1 MKKYFVTS
9 ALPYANGDLHLG
21 HLVEYIQ
28 TDIWVRFNRLIGNE
42 VVYICADDAHG
53 TPIML
58 KAESEKISPEELI
71 EKTLDRH
78 KNDFDCFFIKFDNF
92 YTTHSKENEQLAT
105 SIYMK
110 LVNENLIEKK
120 TIHQFFD
127 DEKLMFLPDR
137 YITGSCP
144 KCKSSDQYG
153 DSCDKCGATYS
164 PTDLLNPKS
173 VLSGKT
179 PIKKKT
185 DHFFFKLS
193 DKKCTKFLNKWIY
206 ENNRLQEEARN
217 KIKEWLST
225 DINNSSLIDWDI
237 SRDAPYFGFK
247 IPDQTDKYF
256 YVWLDAP
263 IGYLAS
269 TKNWAENNN
278 ISMKDLW
285 DQSSDYEIHH
295 FIGKDIAYFHALFW
309 PALLKS
315 SNIRLPESIN
325 VHGFLTI
332 DGEKMSK
339 SNGTFINADDFAE
352 KYDGELLRYYFAD
365 KFNNTIDD
373 LDFNEDEFIQ
383 KINSDIVGKY
393 LNIAS
398 RVSKFIEKND
408 CNLSVNLDENFIN
421 KNSARINEVIE
432 HYENLNL
439 SKSVKVIMKI
449 ADEVNKYINE
459 NEPWKSSEEKA
470 VEVSTTAINCFRVIS
485 ILLSPVL
492 PTITSRALAVFNEG
506 SNNSFNNIG
515 DYLVDTKI
523 NPYKPLLKRLEKA
536 KINEEIE
543 MENSNLINIKDFAKV
558 ELRVAKIVKAE
569 GIEEA
574 DKLIKLHLDVGNL
587 GERTVFAG
595 IKSAYSPENLNGRH
609 VVLVANLEPRK
620 MKFGVSEGM
629 VLASSDDEGSIY
641 LVSPDEGAKPG
652 QLVK

>member
-1 MKKYFVTS
+1 MKSRKILVTS
-9 ALPYANGDLHLG
+9 ALPYANGSIHIG
-21 HLVEYIQ
+21 HVLESVI
-28 TDIWVRFNRLIGNE
+28 TDIWVRYQNLNGNE
-42 VVYICADDAHG
+42 CLYFCADDTHG
-53 TPIML
+53 TPVML
-58 KAESEKISPEELI
+58 KAKELGIEPEELI
-71 EKTLDRH
+71 KRTREEH
-78 KNDFDCFFIKFDNF
+78 IKSYSRFNINFDNF
-92 YTTHSKENEQLAT
+92 YTTHSDENKKYAEDIYQKCKEG
-105 SIYMK
+105 
-110 LVNENLIEKK
+110 NLIFKK
-120 TIHQFFD
+120 EIEQFYD
-127 DEKLMFLPDR
+127 SEEGLFLSDR
-137 YITGSCP
+137 FIKGTCP
-144 KCKSSDQYG
+144 KCGAEDQYG
-153 DSCDKCGATYS
+153 DGCSVCGTTYT
-164 PTDLLNPKS
+164 PDDLLNPVS
-173 VLSGKT
+173 SLSNSELTKKRT
-179 PIKKKT
+179 EHVFFDLPQMKDFLENYLKDLTLQDPIKN
-185 DHFFFKLS
+185 KL
-193 DKKCTKFLNKWIY
+193 NEWI
-206 ENNRLQEEARN
+206 EDGL
-217 KIKEWLST
+217 KP
-225 DINNSSLIDWDI
+225 WDI
-237 SRDAPYFGFK
+237 SRDKPYFGFE
-247 IPDQTDKYF
+247 IPGEKDKYF

-269 TKNWAENNN
+269 AKNWAENNN
-278 ISMKDLW
+278 MDMKDLW
-285 DQSSDYEIHH
+285 GESSDYEIHH

-352 KYDGELLRYYFAD
+352 NYDGELLRYYFAD
-365 KFNNTIDD
+365 KFNNSIDD

-398 RVSKFIEKND
+398 RVSKFIEKNGN
-408 CNLSVNLDENFIN
+408 NLSANLDVDFIE
-421 KNSARINEVIE
+421 KNLSMIDEVIE
-432 HYENLNL
+432 HYEDLNL
-439 SKSVKVIMKI
+439 SKSVKIIMKM

-470 VEVSTTAINCFRVIS
+470 VEVSSTAINCFRVIS
-485 ILLSPVL
+485 ILLNPVL
-492 PTITSRALAVFNEG
+492 PTITSKALEVFND
-506 SNNSFNNIG
+506 SATNDFNNIK

-543 MENSNLINIKDFAKV
+543 MEDSNLINIKDFAKV

-574 DKLIKLHLDVGNL
+574 DKLIKLHLDVGDL

-595 IKSAYSPENLNGRH
+595 IKSAYDPESLNGRH

-629 VLASSDDEGSIY
+629 VLASSNDEGSIY
-641 LVSPDEGAKPG
+641 LISPDEGAKPG

>member
-1 MKKYFVTS
+1 MKSRKILVTS
-9 ALPYANGDLHLG
+9 ALPYANGSIHIG
-21 HLVEYIQ
+21 HVLESVI
-28 TDIWVRFNRLIGNE
+28 TDIWVRYQNINGNE
-42 VVYICADDAHG
+42 CLYFCADDTHG
-53 TPIML
+53 TPVML
-58 KAESEKISPEELI
+58 KAKELGIDPEELI
-71 EKTLDRH
+71 KRTREEH
-78 KNDFDCFFIKFDNF
+78 IKSYSRFNINFDNF
-92 YTTHSKENEQLAT
+92 YTTHSDENKKYAEDIYQKCKEG
-105 SIYMK
+105 
-110 LVNENLIEKK
+110 NLIFKK
-120 TIHQFFD
+120 EIEQFYD
-127 DEKLMFLPDR
+127 SKEGLFLSDR
-137 YITGSCP
+137 FIKGTCP
-144 KCKSSDQYG
+144 KCGAEDQYG
-153 DSCDKCGATYS
+153 DGCSVCGTTYT
-164 PTDLLNPKS
+164 PDDLVNPVS
-173 VLSGKT
+173 SLSNSELT
-179 PIKKKT
+179 KKKT
-185 DHFFFKLS
+185 EHVFFDLPQMKDFLENYLKDLTLQDPIKNKL
-193 DKKCTKFLNKWIY
+193 NEWI
-206 ENNRLQEEARN
+206 EDGL
-217 KIKEWLST
+217 KP
-225 DINNSSLIDWDI
+225 WDI
-237 SRDAPYFGFK
+237 SRDKPYFGFE
-247 IPDQTDKYF
+247 IPGEKDKYF

-269 TKNWAENNN
+269 AKNWAENNN
-278 ISMKDLW
+278 MDMKDLW
-285 DQSSDYEIHH
+285 GESSDYEIHH

-352 KYDGELLRYYFAD
+352 NYDGELLRYYFAD
-365 KFNNTIDD
+365 KFNNSIDD

-398 RVSKFIEKND
+398 RVSKFIEKNGN
-408 CNLSVNLDENFIN
+408 NLSANLDVDFIE
-421 KNSARINEVIE
+421 KNLSMIDEVIE

-439 SKSVKVIMKI
+439 SKSVKIIMKM

-470 VEVSTTAINCFRVIS
+470 VEVSSTAINCFRVIS
-485 ILLSPVL
+485 ILLNPVL
-492 PTITSRALAVFNEG
+492 PTITSKALEVFND
-506 SNNSFNNIG
+506 NAANDFNNIK

-543 MENSNLINIKDFAKV
+543 MEDSNLINIKDFAKV

-574 DKLIKLHLDVGNL
+574 DKLIKLHLDVGDL

-595 IKSAYSPENLNGRH
+595 IKSAYDPESLNGRH

-629 VLASSDDEGSIY
+629 VLASSNDEGSIY
-641 LVSPDEGAKPG
+641 LISPDEGAKPG

>member
-1 MKKYFVTS
+1 MKSRKILVTS
-9 ALPYANGDLHLG
+9 ALPYANGSIHIG
-21 HLVEYIQ
+21 HVLESVI
-28 TDIWVRFNRLIGNE
+28 TDIWVRYQNINGNE
-42 VVYICADDAHG
+42 CLYFCADDTHG
-53 TPIML
+53 TPVML
-58 KAESEKISPEELI
+58 KAKELGIDPEELI
-71 EKTLDRH
+71 KRTREEH
-78 KNDFDCFFIKFDNF
+78 IKSYSRFNINFDNF
-92 YTTHSKENEQLAT
+92 YTTHSDENKKYAEDIYQKCKEG
-105 SIYMK
+105 
-110 LVNENLIEKK
+110 NLIFKK
-120 TIHQFFD
+120 EIEQFYD
-127 DEKLMFLPDR
+127 SEEGLFLSDR
-137 YITGSCP
+137 FIKGTCP
-144 KCKSSDQYG
+144 KCSAEDQYG
-153 DSCDKCGATYS
+153 DGCSVCGTTYT
-164 PTDLLNPKS
+164 PDDLLNPVS
-173 VLSGKT
+173 SLSNSELTKKRT
-179 PIKKKT
+179 EHVFFDLPQMKDFLENYLKDLTLQDPIKN
-185 DHFFFKLS
+185 KL
-193 DKKCTKFLNKWIY
+193 NEWI
-206 ENNRLQEEARN
+206 EDGL
-217 KIKEWLST
+217 KP
-225 DINNSSLIDWDI
+225 WDI
-237 SRDAPYFGFK
+237 SRDKPYFGFE
-247 IPDQTDKYF
+247 IPGEKDKYF

-269 TKNWAENNN
+269 AKNWAENNN
-278 ISMKDLW
+278 MDMKDLW
-285 DQSSDYEIHH
+285 GESSDYEIHH

-332 DGEKMSK
+332 GGEKMSK

-352 KYDGELLRYYFAD
+352 NYDGELLRYYFAD
-365 KFNNTIDD
+365 KFNNSIDD

-398 RVSKFIEKND
+398 RVSKFIEKNGN
-408 CNLSVNLDENFIN
+408 NLSASLDVDFIEKNLSMID
-421 KNSARINEVIE
+421 EVIE

-439 SKSVKVIMKI
+439 SKSVKIIMKM

-470 VEVSTTAINCFRVIS
+470 VEVSSTAINCFRVIS
-485 ILLSPVL
+485 ILLNPVL
-492 PTITSRALAVFNEG
+492 PTITSKALKVFND
-506 SNNSFNNIG
+506 STTNDFDNMN

-536 KINEEIE
+536 KINEEME
-543 MENSNLINIKDFAKV
+543 MEDSNLINIKDFAKV

-574 DKLIKLHLDVGNL
+574 DKLIKLHLDVGDL

-595 IKSAYSPENLNGRH
+595 IKSAYDPESLNGRH

-629 VLASSDDEGSIY
+629 VLASSNDEGSIY
-641 LVSPDEGAKPG
+641 LISPDEGAKPG

>member
-1 MKKYFVTS
+1 MKSRKILVTS
-9 ALPYANGDLHLG
+9 ALPYANGSIHIG
-21 HLVEYIQ
+21 HVLESVI
-28 TDIWVRFNRLIGNE
+28 TDIWVRYQNINGNE
-42 VVYICADDAHG
+42 CLYFCADDTHG
-53 TPIML
+53 TPVML
-58 KAESEKISPEELI
+58 KAKELGIDPEELI
-71 EKTLDRH
+71 KRTREEH
-78 KNDFDCFFIKFDNF
+78 IKSYSRFNINFDNF
-92 YTTHSKENEQLAT
+92 YTTHSDENKKYAEDIYQKCKEG
-105 SIYMK
+105 
-110 LVNENLIEKK
+110 NLIFKK
-120 TIHQFFD
+120 EIEQFYD
-127 DEKLMFLPDR
+127 SEEGLFLSDR
-137 YITGSCP
+137 FIKGTCP
-144 KCKSSDQYG
+144 KCGAEDQYG
-153 DSCDKCGATYS
+153 DGCSVCGTTYT
-164 PTDLLNPKS
+164 PDDLLNPVS
-173 VLSGKT
+173 SLSNSELTKKRT
-179 PIKKKT
+179 EHVFFDLPQMKDFLENYLKDLTLQDPIKN
-185 DHFFFKLS
+185 KL
-193 DKKCTKFLNKWIY
+193 NEWI
-206 ENNRLQEEARN
+206 EDGL
-217 KIKEWLST
+217 KP
-225 DINNSSLIDWDI
+225 WDI
-237 SRDAPYFGFK
+237 SRDKPYFGFE
-247 IPDQTDKYF
+247 IPGEKDKYF

-269 TKNWAENNN
+269 AKNWAENNN
-278 ISMKDLW
+278 VDMKDLW
-285 DQSSDYEIHH
+285 GESSDYEIHH

-352 KYDGELLRYYFAD
+352 NYDGELLRYYFAD
-365 KFNNTIDD
+365 KFNNSIDD

-398 RVSKFIEKND
+398 RVSKFIEKNGN
-408 CNLSVNLDENFIN
+408 NLSANLDEGFIE
-421 KNSARINEVIE
+421 KNLSMIDEVIE

-439 SKSVKVIMKI
+439 SKSVKIIMKM

-470 VEVSTTAINCFRVIS
+470 VEVSSTAINCFRVFS
-485 ILLSPVL
+485 ILLNPVL
-492 PTITSRALAVFNEG
+492 PTITSKALEVFND
-506 SNNSFNNIG
+506 SATNDFNNIK

-543 MENSNLINIKDFAKV
+543 MEDSNLINIKDFAKV

-574 DKLIKLHLDVGNL
+574 DKLIKLHLDVGDL

-595 IKSAYSPENLNGRH
+595 IKSAYDPESLNGRH

-629 VLASSDDEGSIY
+629 VLASSNDEGSIY
-641 LVSPDEGAKPG
+641 LISPDEGAKPG

>member
-1 MKKYFVTS
+1 MKSRKILVTS
-9 ALPYANGDLHLG
+9 ALPYANGSIHIG
-21 HLVEYIQ
+21 HVLESVI
-28 TDIWVRFNRLIGNE
+28 TDIWVRYQNINGNE
-42 VVYICADDAHG
+42 CLYFCADDTHG
-53 TPIML
+53 TPVML
-58 KAESEKISPEELI
+58 KAKELGIDPEELI
-71 EKTLDRH
+71 KRTREEH
-78 KNDFDCFFIKFDNF
+78 IKSYSRFSINFDNF
-92 YTTHSKENEQLAT
+92 YTTHSDENKKYAEDIYQKCKEG
-105 SIYMK
+105 
-110 LVNENLIEKK
+110 NLIFKK
-120 TIHQFFD
+120 EIEQFYD
-127 DEKLMFLPDR
+127 SEEGLFLSDR
-137 YITGSCP
+137 FIKGTCP
-144 KCKSSDQYG
+144 KCGAEDQYG
-153 DSCDKCGATYS
+153 DGCSVCGTTYT
-164 PTDLLNPKS
+164 PDDLLNPVS
-173 VLSGKT
+173 SLSNSELTKKRT
-179 PIKKKT
+179 EHVFFDLPQMKDFLENYLKDLTLQDPIKN
-185 DHFFFKLS
+185 KL
-193 DKKCTKFLNKWIY
+193 NEWI
-206 ENNRLQEEARN
+206 EDGL
-217 KIKEWLST
+217 KP
-225 DINNSSLIDWDI
+225 WDI
-237 SRDAPYFGFK
+237 SRDKPYFGFE
-247 IPDQTDKYF
+247 IPGEKDKYF

-269 TKNWAENNN
+269 AKNWAENNN
-278 ISMKDLW
+278 MDMKDLW
-285 DQSSDYEIHH
+285 GESSDYEIHH

-352 KYDGELLRYYFAD
+352 NYDGELLRYYFAD
-365 KFNNTIDD
+365 KFNNSIDD

-398 RVSKFIEKND
+398 RVSKFIEKNG
-408 CNLSVNLDENFIN
+408 NSLSANLDEDFIE
-421 KNSARINEVIE
+421 KNLSMIDEVIE

-439 SKSVKVIMKI
+439 SKSIKIIMKM
-449 ADEVNKYINE
+449 ADEVNKYINK

-470 VEVSTTAINCFRVIS
+470 VEVSSTAINCFRVIS
-485 ILLSPVL
+485 ILLNPVL
-492 PTITSRALAVFNEG
+492 PTITSKALEVFND
-506 SNNSFNNIG
+506 SATNDFNNIK

-543 MENSNLINIKDFAKV
+543 MEDSNLINIKDFAKV

-574 DKLIKLHLDVGNL
+574 DKLIKLHLDVGDL

-595 IKSAYSPENLNGRH
+595 IKSAYDPESLNGRH

-629 VLASSDDEGSIY
+629 VLASSNDEGSIY
-641 LVSPDEGAKPG
+641 LISPDEGAKPG

>member
-1 MKKYFVTS
+1 MKSRKILVTS
-9 ALPYANGDLHLG
+9 ALPYANGSIHIG
-21 HLVEYIQ
+21 HVLESVI
-28 TDIWVRFNRLIGNE
+28 TDIWVRYQNINGNE
-42 VVYICADDAHG
+42 CLYFCADDTHG
-53 TPIML
+53 TPVML
-58 KAESEKISPEELI
+58 KAKELGIDPEELI
-71 EKTLDRH
+71 KKTREEH
-78 KNDFDCFFIKFDNF
+78 IKSYSRFNINFDNF
-92 YTTHSKENEQLAT
+92 YTTHSDENKKYAEDIYQKCKEG
-105 SIYMK
+105 
-110 LVNENLIEKK
+110 NLIFKK
-120 TIHQFFD
+120 EIEQFYD
-127 DEKLMFLPDR
+127 SEEGLFLSDR
-137 YITGSCP
+137 FIKGTCP
-144 KCKSSDQYG
+144 KCGAEDQYG
-153 DSCDKCGATYS
+153 DGCSVCGTTYT
-164 PTDLLNPKS
+164 PDDLLNPVS
-173 VLSGKT
+173 SLSNSELTKKRT
-179 PIKKKT
+179 EHVFFDLPQMKDFLENYLKDLTLQDPIKN
-185 DHFFFKLS
+185 KL
-193 DKKCTKFLNKWIY
+193 NEWI
-206 ENNRLQEEARN
+206 EDGL
-217 KIKEWLST
+217 KP
-225 DINNSSLIDWDI
+225 WDI
-237 SRDAPYFGFK
+237 SRDKPYFGFE
-247 IPDQTDKYF
+247 IPGEKDKYF

-269 TKNWAENNN
+269 AKNWAENNN
-278 ISMKDLW
+278 IDMKDLW
-285 DQSSDYEIHH
+285 GESSDYEIHH

-339 SNGTFINADDFAE
+339 SNGSFINADDFAE
-352 KYDGELLRYYFAD
+352 NYDGELLRYYFAD
-365 KFNNTIDD
+365 KFNNSIDD

-398 RVSKFIEKND
+398 RVSKFIEKNGN
-408 CNLSVNLDENFIN
+408 NLSANLDVDFIE
-421 KNSARINEVIE
+421 KNLSMIDEVIE

-439 SKSVKVIMKI
+439 SKSVKIIMKM

-470 VEVSTTAINCFRVIS
+470 VEVSSTAINCFRVIS
-485 ILLSPVL
+485 ILLNPVL
-492 PTITSRALAVFNEG
+492 PTITSKALEVFND
-506 SNNSFNNIG
+506 SATNDFNNIK

-543 MENSNLINIKDFAKV
+543 MEDSNLINIKDFAKV

-574 DKLIKLHLDVGNL
+574 DKLIKLHLDVGDL

-595 IKSAYSPENLNGRH
+595 IKSAYDPESLNGRH

-629 VLASSDDEGSIY
+629 VLASSNDEGSIY
-641 LVSPDEGAKPG
+641 LISPDEGAKPG

>member
-1 MKKYFVTS
+1 MKSRKILVTS
-9 ALPYANGDLHLG
+9 ALPYANGSIHIG
-21 HLVEYIQ
+21 HVLESVI
-28 TDIWVRFNRLIGNE
+28 TDIWVRYQNINGNE
-42 VVYICADDAHG
+42 CLYFCADDTHG
-53 TPIML
+53 TPVML
-58 KAESEKISPEELI
+58 KAKELGIDPEELI
-71 EKTLDRH
+71 KRTREEH
-78 KNDFDCFFIKFDNF
+78 IKSYSRFNINFDNF
-92 YTTHSKENEQLAT
+92 YTTHSDENKKYAEDIYQKCKEG
-105 SIYMK
+105 
-110 LVNENLIEKK
+110 NLIFKK
-120 TIHQFFD
+120 EIEQFYD
-127 DEKLMFLPDR
+127 SEEGLFLSDR
-137 YITGSCP
+137 FIKGTCP
-144 KCKSSDQYG
+144 KCGAEDQYG
-153 DSCDKCGATYS
+153 DGCSVCGTTYT
-164 PTDLLNPKS
+164 PDDLLNPVS
-173 VLSGKT
+173 SLSNSELT
-179 PIKKKT
+179 KKKT
-185 DHFFFKLS
+185 EHVFFDLPQMKDFLENYLKDLTLQDPIKNKL
-193 DKKCTKFLNKWIY
+193 NEWI
-206 ENNRLQEEARN
+206 EDGL
-217 KIKEWLST
+217 KP
-225 DINNSSLIDWDI
+225 WDI
-237 SRDAPYFGFK
+237 SRDKPYFGFE
-247 IPDQTDKYF
+247 IPGEKDKYF

-269 TKNWAENNN
+269 AKNWAENNN
-278 ISMKDLW
+278 MDMKDLW
-285 DQSSDYEIHH
+285 GESSDYEIHH

-352 KYDGELLRYYFAD
+352 NYDGELLRYYFAD
-365 KFNNTIDD
+365 KFNNSIDD

-398 RVSKFIEKND
+398 RVSKFIEKNGN
-408 CNLSVNLDENFIN
+408 NLSANLDVDFIE
-421 KNSARINEVIE
+421 KNLSMIDEVIE

-439 SKSVKVIMKI
+439 SKSVKIIMKM

-470 VEVSTTAINCFRVIS
+470 VEVSSTAINCFRVIS
-485 ILLSPVL
+485 ILLNPVL
-492 PTITSRALAVFNEG
+492 PTITSKALEVFNDSATNDFE
-506 SNNSFNNIG
+506 NMN

-543 MENSNLINIKDFAKV
+543 MEDSNLINIKDFAKV

-574 DKLIKLHLDVGNL
+574 DKLIKLHLDVGDL

-595 IKSAYSPENLNGRH
+595 IKSAYDPESLNGRH

-629 VLASSDDEGSIY
+629 VLASSNDEGSIY
-641 LVSPDEGAKPG
+641 LISPDEGAKPG

>member
-1 MKKYFVTS
+1 MKSRKILVTS
-9 ALPYANGDLHLG
+9 ALPYANGSIHIG
-21 HLVEYIQ
+21 HVLESVI
-28 TDIWVRFNRLIGNE
+28 TDIWVRYQNINGNE
-42 VVYICADDAHG
+42 CLYFCADDTHG
-53 TPIML
+53 TPVML
-58 KAESEKISPEELI
+58 KAKELGIDPEELI
-71 EKTLDRH
+71 KRTREEH
-78 KNDFDCFFIKFDNF
+78 IKSYSRFNINFDNF
-92 YTTHSKENEQLAT
+92 YTTHSDENKKYAEDIYQKCKEG
-105 SIYMK
+105 
-110 LVNENLIEKK
+110 NLIFKK
-120 TIHQFFD
+120 EIEQFYD
-127 DEKLMFLPDR
+127 SEEGLFLSDR
-137 YITGSCP
+137 FIKGTCP
-144 KCKSSDQYG
+144 KCGAEDQYG
-153 DSCDKCGATYS
+153 DGCSVCGTTYT
-164 PTDLLNPKS
+164 PDDLLNPVS
-173 VLSGKT
+173 SLSNSELTKKRT
-179 PIKKKT
+179 EHVFFDLPQMKDFLENYLKDLTLQDPIKN
-185 DHFFFKLS
+185 KL
-193 DKKCTKFLNKWIY
+193 NEWI
-206 ENNRLQEEARN
+206 EDGL
-217 KIKEWLST
+217 KP
-225 DINNSSLIDWDI
+225 WDI
-237 SRDAPYFGFK
+237 SRDKPYFGFE
-247 IPDQTDKYF
+247 IPGEKDKYF

-269 TKNWAENNN
+269 AKNWAENNN
-278 ISMKDLW
+278 MDMKDLW
-285 DQSSDYEIHH
+285 GESSDYEIHH

-352 KYDGELLRYYFAD
+352 NYDGELLRYYFAD
-365 KFNNTIDD
+365 KFNNSIDD

-398 RVSKFIEKND
+398 RVSKFIEKNGN
-408 CNLSVNLDENFIN
+408 NLSANLDVDFID
-421 KNSARINEVIE
+421 KNLSMIDEVIE

-439 SKSVKVIMKI
+439 SKSVKIIMKMT
-449 ADEVNKYINE
+449 DEVNKYINE

-470 VEVSTTAINCFRVIS
+470 VEVSSTAINCFRVIS
-485 ILLSPVL
+485 ILLNPVL
-492 PTITSRALAVFNEG
+492 PTITSKALEVFND
-506 SNNSFNNIG
+506 SATNDFNNIK

-543 MENSNLINIKDFAKV
+543 MEDSNLINIKDFAKV

-574 DKLIKLHLDVGNL
+574 DKLIKLHLDVGDL

-595 IKSAYSPENLNGRH
+595 IKSAYDPESLNGRH

-629 VLASSDDEGSIY
+629 VLASSNDEGSIY
-641 LVSPDEGAKPG
+641 LISPDEGAKPG

>member
-1 MKKYFVTS
+1 MKSRKILVTS
-9 ALPYANGDLHLG
+9 ALPYANGSIHIG
-21 HLVEYIQ
+21 HVLESVI
-28 TDIWVRFNRLIGNE
+28 TDIWVRYQNINGNE
-42 VVYICADDAHG
+42 CLYFCADDTHG
-53 TPIML
+53 TPVML
-58 KAESEKISPEELI
+58 KAKELGIDPEELI
-71 EKTLDRH
+71 KRTREEH
-78 KNDFDCFFIKFDNF
+78 IKSYSRFNINFDNF
-92 YTTHSKENEQLAT
+92 YTTHSDENKKYAEDIYQKCKEG
-105 SIYMK
+105 
-110 LVNENLIEKK
+110 NLIFKK
-120 TIHQFFD
+120 EIEQFYD
-127 DEKLMFLPDR
+127 SEEGLFLSDR
-137 YITGSCP
+137 FIKGSCP
-144 KCKSSDQYG
+144 KCGAEDQYG
-153 DSCDKCGATYS
+153 DGCSVCGTTYT
-164 PTDLLNPKS
+164 PDDLLNPVS
-173 VLSGKT
+173 SLSNSELT
-179 PIKKKT
+179 KKKT
-185 DHFFFKLS
+185 EHVFFDLPQMKDFLENYLKDITLQDPIKNKL
-193 DKKCTKFLNKWIY
+193 NEWIDDG
-206 ENNRLQEEARN
+206 L
-217 KIKEWLST
+217 KP
-225 DINNSSLIDWDI
+225 WDI
-237 SRDAPYFGFK
+237 SRDKPYFGFE
-247 IPDQTDKYF
+247 IPGEKDKYF

-269 TKNWAENNN
+269 AKNWAENNN
-278 ISMKDLW
+278 MDMKDLW
-285 DQSSDYEIHH
+285 GESSDYEIHH

-352 KYDGELLRYYFAD
+352 NYDGELLRYYFAD
-365 KFNNTIDD
+365 KFNNSIDD

-398 RVSKFIEKND
+398 RVSKFIEKNG
-408 CNLSVNLDENFIN
+408 NSLSANLDEDFIE
-421 KNSARINEVIE
+421 KNLSMIDEVIE

-439 SKSVKVIMKI
+439 SKSVKIIMKM

-470 VEVSTTAINCFRVIS
+470 VEVSSTAINCFRVIS
-485 ILLSPVL
+485 ILLNPVL
-492 PTITSRALAVFNEG
+492 PTITSKALEVFND
-506 SNNSFNNIG
+506 SATNDFNNIK

-543 MENSNLINIKDFAKV
+543 MEDSNLINIKDFAKV

-574 DKLIKLHLDVGNL
+574 DKLIKLHLDVGDL

-595 IKSAYSPENLNGRH
+595 IKSAYDPESLNGRH

-629 VLASSDDEGSIY
+629 VLASSNDEGSIY
-641 LVSPDEGAKPG
+641 LISPDEGAKPG

>member
-1 MKKYFVTS
+1 MKSRKILVTS
-9 ALPYANGDLHLG
+9 ALPYANGSIHIG
-21 HLVEYIQ
+21 HVLESVI
-28 TDIWVRFNRLIGNE
+28 TDIWVRYQNINGNE
-42 VVYICADDAHG
+42 CLYFCADDTHG
-53 TPIML
+53 TPVML
-58 KAESEKISPEELI
+58 KAKELGIDPEELI
-71 EKTLDRH
+71 KRTREEH
-78 KNDFDCFFIKFDNF
+78 IKSYSRFNINFDNF
-92 YTTHSKENEQLAT
+92 YTTHSDENKKYAEDIYQKCKEG
-105 SIYMK
+105 
-110 LVNENLIEKK
+110 NLIFKK
-120 TIHQFFD
+120 EIEQFYD
-127 DEKLMFLPDR
+127 SEEGLFLSDR
-137 YITGSCP
+137 FIKGTCP
-144 KCKSSDQYG
+144 KCGAEDQYG
-153 DSCDKCGATYS
+153 DGCSVCGTTYT
-164 PTDLLNPKS
+164 PDDLLNPVS
-173 VLSGKT
+173 SLSNSELT
-179 PIKKKT
+179 KKKT
-185 DHFFFKLS
+185 EHVFFDLPQMKDFLENYLKDLTLQDPIKNKL
-193 DKKCTKFLNKWIY
+193 NEWI
-206 ENNRLQEEARN
+206 EDGL
-217 KIKEWLST
+217 KP
-225 DINNSSLIDWDI
+225 WDI
-237 SRDAPYFGFK
+237 SRDKPYFGFE
-247 IPDQTDKYF
+247 IPEEKDKYF

-269 TKNWAENNN
+269 AKNWAENNN
-278 ISMKDLW
+278 MDMKDLW
-285 DQSSDYEIHH
+285 GESSDYEIHH

-352 KYDGELLRYYFAD
+352 NYDGELLRYYFAD
-365 KFNNTIDD
+365 KFNNSIDD

-398 RVSKFIEKND
+398 RVSKFIEKNGN
-408 CNLSVNLDENFIN
+408 NLSANLDVDFIE
-421 KNSARINEVIE
+421 KNLSMIDEVIE

-439 SKSVKVIMKI
+439 SKSVKIIMKM

-470 VEVSTTAINCFRVIS
+470 VEVSSTAINCFRVIS
-485 ILLSPVL
+485 ILLNPVL
-492 PTITSRALAVFNEG
+492 PTITSKALEVFND
-506 SNNSFNNIG
+506 SATNDFNNIK

-543 MENSNLINIKDFAKV
+543 MEDSNLINIKDFAKV
-558 ELRVAKIVKAE
+558 ELRIAKIVKAE

-574 DKLIKLHLDVGNL
+574 DKLIKLHLDVGDL

-595 IKSAYSPENLNGRH
+595 IKSAYDPESLNGRH

-629 VLASSDDEGSIY
+629 VLASSNDEGSIY
-641 LVSPDEGAKPG
+641 LISPDEGAKPG

>member
-1 MKKYFVTS
+1 MKSRKILVTS
-9 ALPYANGDLHLG
+9 ALPYANGSIHIG
-21 HLVEYIQ
+21 HVLESVI
-28 TDIWVRFNRLIGNE
+28 TDIWVRYQNINGNE
-42 VVYICADDAHG
+42 CLYFCADDTHG
-53 TPIML
+53 TPVML
-58 KAESEKISPEELI
+58 KAKELGIDPEELI
-71 EKTLDRH
+71 KRTREEH
-78 KNDFDCFFIKFDNF
+78 IKSYSRFNINFDNF
-92 YTTHSKENEQLAT
+92 YTTHSDENKKYAEDIYQKCKEG
-105 SIYMK
+105 
-110 LVNENLIEKK
+110 NLIFKK
-120 TIHQFFD
+120 EIEQFYD
-127 DEKLMFLPDR
+127 SEEGLFLSDR
-137 YITGSCP
+137 FIKGTCP
-144 KCKSSDQYG
+144 KCGAEDQYG
-153 DSCDKCGATYS
+153 DGCSVCGTTYT
-164 PTDLLNPKS
+164 PDDLLNPIS
-173 VLSGKT
+173 SLSNSELTKKRT
-179 PIKKKT
+179 EHVFFDLPQMKDFLENYLKDLTLQDPIKN
-185 DHFFFKLS
+185 KL
-193 DKKCTKFLNKWIY
+193 NEWI
-206 ENNRLQEEARN
+206 EDGL
-217 KIKEWLST
+217 KP
-225 DINNSSLIDWDI
+225 WDI
-237 SRDAPYFGFK
+237 SRDKPYFGFE
-247 IPDQTDKYF
+247 IPGEKDKYF

-269 TKNWAENNN
+269 AKNWAENNN
-278 ISMKDLW
+278 MDMKDLW
-285 DQSSDYEIHH
+285 GESSDYEIHH

-352 KYDGELLRYYFAD
+352 NYDGELLRYYFAD
-365 KFNNTIDD
+365 KFNNSIDD

-398 RVSKFIEKND
+398 RVSKFIEKNGN
-408 CNLSVNLDENFIN
+408 NLSSNLDVDFIE
-421 KNSARINEVIE
+421 KNLSMIDEVIE

-439 SKSVKVIMKI
+439 SKSVKIIMKM

-470 VEVSTTAINCFRVIS
+470 VEVSSTAINCFRVIS
-485 ILLSPVL
+485 ILLNPVL
-492 PTITSRALAVFNEG
+492 PTITSKALEVFND
-506 SNNSFNNIG
+506 SATNDFNNIK

-543 MENSNLINIKDFAKV
+543 MEDSNLINIKDFAKV

-574 DKLIKLHLDVGNL
+574 DKLIKLHLDVGDL

-595 IKSAYSPENLNGRH
+595 IKSAYDPESLNGRH

-629 VLASSDDEGSIY
+629 VLASSNDEGSIY
-641 LVSPDEGAKPG
+641 LISPDEGAKPG

>member
-1 MKKYFVTS
+1 MKSRKILVTS
-9 ALPYANGDLHLG
+9 ALPYANGSIHIG
-21 HLVEYIQ
+21 HVLESVI
-28 TDIWVRFNRLIGNE
+28 TDIWVRYQNLNGNE
-42 VVYICADDAHG
+42 CLYFCADDTHG
-53 TPIML
+53 TPVML
-58 KAESEKISPEELI
+58 KAKELGIEPEELI
-71 EKTLDRH
+71 KRTREEHIRSYSKF
-78 KNDFDCFFIKFDNF
+78 NINFDNF
-92 YTTHSKENEQLAT
+92 YTTHSDENKKYAEDIYQKCKEG
-105 SIYMK
+105 
-110 LVNENLIEKK
+110 NLIFKK
-120 TIHQFFD
+120 EIEQFYD
-127 DEKLMFLPDR
+127 SEEGLFLSDR
-137 YITGSCP
+137 FIKGTCP
-144 KCKSSDQYG
+144 KCGAEDQYG
-153 DSCDKCGATYS
+153 DGCSVCGTTYT
-164 PTDLLNPKS
+164 PDDLLNPVS
-173 VLSGKT
+173 SLSNSELTKKRT
-179 PIKKKT
+179 EHVFFDLPQMKDFLENYLKDLTLQDPIKN
-185 DHFFFKLS
+185 KL
-193 DKKCTKFLNKWIY
+193 NEWI
-206 ENNRLQEEARN
+206 EDGL
-217 KIKEWLST
+217 KP
-225 DINNSSLIDWDI
+225 WDI
-237 SRDAPYFGFK
+237 SRDKPYFGFE
-247 IPDQTDKYF
+247 IPGEKDKYF

-269 TKNWAENNN
+269 AKNWAENNN
-278 ISMKDLW
+278 MDMKDLW
-285 DQSSDYEIHH
+285 GESSDYEIHH

-332 DGEKMSK
+332 GGEKMSK

-352 KYDGELLRYYFAD
+352 NYDGELLRYYFAD
-365 KFNNTIDD
+365 KFNNSIDD

-398 RVSKFIEKND
+398 RVSKFIEKNGN
-408 CNLSVNLDENFIN
+408 NLSANLDVDFIE
-421 KNSARINEVIE
+421 KNLSMIDEVIE

-439 SKSVKVIMKI
+439 SKSVKIIMKM

-470 VEVSTTAINCFRVIS
+470 VEVSSTAINCFRVIS
-485 ILLSPVL
+485 ILLNPVL
-492 PTITSRALAVFNEG
+492 PTITSKALEVFND
-506 SNNSFNNIG
+506 SATNDFNNIK

-543 MENSNLINIKDFAKV
+543 MEDSNLINIKDFAKV

-574 DKLIKLHLDVGNL
+574 DKLIKLHLDVGDL

-595 IKSAYSPENLNGRH
+595 IKSAYDPESLNGRH

-629 VLASSDDEGSIY
+629 VLASSNDEGSIY
-641 LVSPDEGAKPG
+641 LISPDEGAKPG

>member
-1 MKKYFVTS
+1 MKSRKILVTS
-9 ALPYANGDLHLG
+9 ALPYANGSIHIG
-21 HLVEYIQ
+21 HVLESVI
-28 TDIWVRFNRLIGNE
+28 TDIWVRYQNINDNE
-42 VVYICADDAHG
+42 CLYFCADDTHG
-53 TPIML
+53 TPVML
-58 KAESEKISPEELI
+58 KAKELGIDPEELI
-71 EKTLDRH
+71 KRTREEH
-78 KNDFDCFFIKFDNF
+78 IKSYSRFNINFDNF
-92 YTTHSKENEQLAT
+92 YTTHSDENKKYAEDIYQKCKEG
-105 SIYMK
+105 
-110 LVNENLIEKK
+110 NLIFKK
-120 TIHQFFD
+120 EIEQFYD
-127 DEKLMFLPDR
+127 SEEGLFLSDR
-137 YITGSCP
+137 FIKGTCP
-144 KCKSSDQYG
+144 KCGAEDQYG
-153 DSCDKCGATYS
+153 DGCSVCGTTYT
-164 PTDLLNPKS
+164 PDDLLNPVS
-173 VLSGKT
+173 SLSNSELTKKRT
-179 PIKKKT
+179 EHVFFDLPQMKDFLENYLKDLTLQDPIKN
-185 DHFFFKLS
+185 KL
-193 DKKCTKFLNKWIY
+193 NEWI
-206 ENNRLQEEARN
+206 EDGL
-217 KIKEWLST
+217 KP
-225 DINNSSLIDWDI
+225 WDI
-237 SRDAPYFGFK
+237 SRDKPYFGFE
-247 IPDQTDKYF
+247 IPGEKDKYF

-269 TKNWAENNN
+269 AKNWAENNN
-278 ISMKDLW
+278 MDMKDLW
-285 DQSSDYEIHH
+285 GESSDYEIHH

-352 KYDGELLRYYFAD
+352 NYDGELLRYYFAD
-365 KFNNTIDD
+365 KFNNSIDD

-398 RVSKFIEKND
+398 RVSKFIEKNGN
-408 CNLSVNLDENFIN
+408 NLSANLDVDFIE
-421 KNSARINEVIE
+421 KNLSMIDEVIE

-439 SKSVKVIMKI
+439 SKSVKIIMKM

-470 VEVSTTAINCFRVIS
+470 VEVSSTAINCFRVIS
-485 ILLSPVL
+485 ILLNPVL
-492 PTITSRALAVFNEG
+492 PTITSKALEVFND
-506 SNNSFNNIG
+506 SATNDFNNIK

-543 MENSNLINIKDFAKV
+543 MEDSNLINIKDFAKV

-574 DKLIKLHLDVGNL
+574 DKLIKLHLDVGDL

-595 IKSAYSPENLNGRH
+595 IKSAYDPESLNGRH

-629 VLASSDDEGSIY
+629 VLASSNDEGSIY
-641 LVSPDEGAKPG
+641 LISPDEGAKPG

>member
-1 MKKYFVTS
+1 MKSRKILVTS
-9 ALPYANGDLHLG
+9 ALPYANGSIHIG
-21 HLVEYIQ
+21 HVLESVI
-28 TDIWVRFNRLIGNE
+28 TDIWVRYQNINGNE
-42 VVYICADDAHG
+42 CLYFCADDTHG
-53 TPIML
+53 TPVML
-58 KAESEKISPEELI
+58 KAKELGIDPEELI
-71 EKTLDRH
+71 KRTREEH
-78 KNDFDCFFIKFDNF
+78 IKSYSRFNINFDNF
-92 YTTHSKENEQLAT
+92 YTTHSDENKKYAEDIYQKCKEG
-105 SIYMK
+105 
-110 LVNENLIEKK
+110 NLIFKK
-120 TIHQFFD
+120 EIEQFYD
-127 DEKLMFLPDR
+127 SEEGLFLSDR
-137 YITGSCP
+137 FIKGTCP
-144 KCKSSDQYG
+144 KCGAEDQYG
-153 DSCDKCGATYS
+153 DGCSVCGTTYT
-164 PTDLLNPKS
+164 PDDLLNPVS
-173 VLSGKT
+173 SLSNSELTKKRT
-179 PIKKKT
+179 EHVFFDLPQMKDFLENYLKDLTLQDPIKN
-185 DHFFFKLS
+185 KL
-193 DKKCTKFLNKWIY
+193 NEWI
-206 ENNRLQEEARN
+206 EDGL
-217 KIKEWLST
+217 KP
-225 DINNSSLIDWDI
+225 WDI
-237 SRDAPYFGFK
+237 SRDKPYFGFE
-247 IPDQTDKYF
+247 IPGEKDKYF

-269 TKNWAENNN
+269 AKNWAENNN
-278 ISMKDLW
+278 MDMKDLW
-285 DQSSDYEIHH
+285 GESSDYEIHH

-352 KYDGELLRYYFAD
+352 NYDGELLRYYFAD
-365 KFNNTIDD
+365 KFNNSIDD

-398 RVSKFIEKND
+398 RVSKFIEKNGD
-408 CNLSVNLDENFIN
+408 NLSANLDVDFIE
-421 KNSARINEVIE
+421 KNLSMIDEVIE

-439 SKSVKVIMKI
+439 SKSVKIIMKM

-470 VEVSTTAINCFRVIS
+470 LEVSSTAINCFRVIS
-485 ILLSPVL
+485 ILLNPVL
-492 PTITSRALAVFNEG
+492 PTITSKALELFND
-506 SNNSFNNIG
+506 SATNDFNNIK

-543 MENSNLINIKDFAKV
+543 MEDSNLINIKDFAKV

-574 DKLIKLHLDVGNL
+574 DKLIKLHLDVGDL

-595 IKSAYSPENLNGRH
+595 IKSAYDPESLNGRH

-629 VLASSDDEGSIY
+629 VLASSNDEGSIY
-641 LVSPDEGAKPG
+641 LISPDEGAKPG

>member
-1 MKKYFVTS
+1 MKSRKILVTS
-9 ALPYANGDLHLG
+9 ALPYANGSIHIG
-21 HLVEYIQ
+21 HVLESVI
-28 TDIWVRFNRLIGNE
+28 TDIWVRYQNINGNE
-42 VVYICADDAHG
+42 CLYFCADDTHG
-53 TPIML
+53 TPVML
-58 KAESEKISPEELI
+58 KAKELGIDPEELI
-71 EKTLDRH
+71 KRTREEH
-78 KNDFDCFFIKFDNF
+78 IKSYSRFNINFDNF
-92 YTTHSKENEQLAT
+92 YTTHSDENKKYAEDIYQKCKEG
-105 SIYMK
+105 
-110 LVNENLIEKK
+110 NLIFKK
-120 TIHQFFD
+120 EIEQFYD
-127 DEKLMFLPDR
+127 SEEGLFLSDR
-137 YITGSCP
+137 FIKGTCP
-144 KCKSSDQYG
+144 KCGAEDQYG
-153 DSCDKCGATYS
+153 DGCSVCGTTYT
-164 PTDLLNPKS
+164 PDDLLNPVS
-173 VLSGKT
+173 SLSNSELTKKRT
-179 PIKKKT
+179 EHVFFDLPQMKDFLENYLKDLTLQDPIKN
-185 DHFFFKLS
+185 KL
-193 DKKCTKFLNKWIY
+193 NEWI
-206 ENNRLQEEARN
+206 EDGL
-217 KIKEWLST
+217 KP
-225 DINNSSLIDWDI
+225 WDI
-237 SRDAPYFGFK
+237 SRDKPYFGFE
-247 IPDQTDKYF
+247 IPGEKDKYF

-269 TKNWAENNN
+269 AKNWAENNN
-278 ISMKDLW
+278 MDMKDLW
-285 DQSSDYEIHH
+285 GESSDYEIHH

-352 KYDGELLRYYFAD
+352 NYDGELLRYYFAD
-365 KFNNTIDD
+365 KFNNSIDD

-398 RVSKFIEKND
+398 RVSKFIEKNGN
-408 CNLSVNLDENFIN
+408 NLSANLDVDFIE
-421 KNSARINEVIE
+421 KNLSMIDEVIE
-432 HYENLNL
+432 YYENLNL
-439 SKSVKVIMKI
+439 SKSVKIIMKM

-492 PTITSRALAVFNEG
+492 PSITSKALNMFNES
-506 SNNSFNNIG
+506 SNYDFNNIR
-515 DYLVDTKI
+515 DNLVNTRI

-543 MENSNLINIKDFAKV
+543 MEDSNLINIKDFAKV

-574 DKLIKLHLDVGNL
+574 DKLIKLHLDVGDL

-595 IKSAYSPENLNGRH
+595 IKSAYDPESLNGRH

-629 VLASSDDEGSIY
+629 VLASSNDEGSIY
-641 LVSPDEGAKPG
+641 LISPDEGAKPG

>member
-1 MKKYFVTS
+1 MKSRKILVTS
-9 ALPYANGDLHLG
+9 ALPYANGSIHIG
-21 HLVEYIQ
+21 HVLESVI
-28 TDIWVRFNRLIGNE
+28 TDIWVRYQNINGNE
-42 VVYICADDAHG
+42 CLYFCADDTHG
-53 TPIML
+53 TPVML
-58 KAESEKISPEELI
+58 KAKELGIDPEELI
-71 EKTLDRH
+71 KRTREEH
-78 KNDFDCFFIKFDNF
+78 IKSYSRFNINFDNF
-92 YTTHSKENEQLAT
+92 YTTHSDENKKYAEDIYQKCKEG
-105 SIYMK
+105 
-110 LVNENLIEKK
+110 NLIFKK
-120 TIHQFFD
+120 EIEQFYD
-127 DEKLMFLPDR
+127 SEEGLFLSDR
-137 YITGSCP
+137 FIKGTCP
-144 KCKSSDQYG
+144 KCGAEDQYG
-153 DSCDKCGATYS
+153 DGCSVCGTTYT
-164 PTDLLNPKS
+164 PDDLLNPVS
-173 VLSGKT
+173 SLSNSELTKKRT
-179 PIKKKT
+179 EHVFFDLPQMKDFLENYLKDLTLQDPIKN
-185 DHFFFKLS
+185 KL
-193 DKKCTKFLNKWIY
+193 NEWI
-206 ENNRLQEEARN
+206 EDGL
-217 KIKEWLST
+217 KP
-225 DINNSSLIDWDI
+225 WDI
-237 SRDAPYFGFK
+237 SRDKPYFGFE
-247 IPDQTDKYF
+247 IPGEKDKYF

-269 TKNWAENNN
+269 AKNWAENNN
-278 ISMKDLW
+278 MDMKDLW
-285 DQSSDYEIHH
+285 GESSDYEIHH

-352 KYDGELLRYYFAD
+352 NYDGELLRYYFAD
-365 KFNNTIDD
+365 KFNNSIDD

-398 RVSKFIEKND
+398 RVSKFIEKNGN
-408 CNLSVNLDENFIN
+408 NLSANLDVDFIE
-421 KNSARINEVIE
+421 KNLSMIDEVIE

-439 SKSVKVIMKI
+439 SKSIKIIMKM

-470 VEVSTTAINCFRVIS
+470 VEVSSTAINCFRVIS
-485 ILLSPVL
+485 ILLNPVL
-492 PTITSRALAVFNEG
+492 PTITSKALEVFND
-506 SNNSFNNIG
+506 SATNDFNNIK

-543 MENSNLINIKDFAKV
+543 MEDSNLINIKDFAKI

-574 DKLIKLHLDVGNL
+574 DKLIKLHLDVGDL

-595 IKSAYSPENLNGRH
+595 IKSAYDPESLNGRH

-629 VLASSDDEGSIY
+629 VLASSNDEGSIY
-641 LVSPDEGAKPG
+641 LISPDEGAKPG

>member
-1 MKKYFVTS
+1 MKSRKILVTS
-9 ALPYANGDLHLG
+9 ALPYANGSIHIG
-21 HLVEYIQ
+21 HVLESVI
-28 TDIWVRFNRLIGNE
+28 TDIWVRYQNINGNE
-42 VVYICADDAHG
+42 CLYFCADDTHG
-53 TPIML
+53 TPVML
-58 KAESEKISPEELI
+58 KAKELGIDPEELI
-71 EKTLDRH
+71 KRTREEH
-78 KNDFDCFFIKFDNF
+78 IKSYSRFNINFDNF
-92 YTTHSKENEQLAT
+92 YTTHSDENKKYAEEIYEKCKEG
-105 SIYMK
+105 
-110 LVNENLIEKK
+110 NLIFKK
-120 TIHQFFD
+120 EIEQFYD
-127 DEKLMFLPDR
+127 SEEGLFLSDR
-137 YITGSCP
+137 FIKGTCP
-144 KCKSSDQYG
+144 KCGAEDQYG
-153 DSCDKCGATYS
+153 DGCSVCGTTYT
-164 PTDLLNPKS
+164 PDDLLNPVS
-173 VLSGKT
+173 SLSNSELTKKRT
-179 PIKKKT
+179 EHVFFDLPQMKDFLENYLKNLTLQDPIKN
-185 DHFFFKLS
+185 KL
-193 DKKCTKFLNKWIY
+193 NEWI
-206 ENNRLQEEARN
+206 EDGL
-217 KIKEWLST
+217 KP
-225 DINNSSLIDWDI
+225 WDI
-237 SRDAPYFGFK
+237 SRDKPYFGFE
-247 IPDQTDKYF
+247 IPGEKDKYF

-269 TKNWAENNN
+269 AKNWAENNN
-278 ISMKDLW
+278 MDMKDLW
-285 DQSSDYEIHH
+285 GESSDYEIHH

-352 KYDGELLRYYFAD
+352 NYDGELLRYYFAD
-365 KFNNTIDD
+365 KFNNSIDD

-398 RVSKFIEKND
+398 RVSKFIEKNGN
-408 CNLSVNLDENFIN
+408 NLSANLDVDFIE
-421 KNSARINEVIE
+421 KNLSMIDEVIE

-439 SKSVKVIMKI
+439 SKSVKIIMKM

-470 VEVSTTAINCFRVIS
+470 VEVSSTAINCFRVIS
-485 ILLSPVL
+485 ILLNPVL
-492 PTITSRALAVFNEG
+492 PTITSKALEVFND
-506 SNNSFNNIG
+506 SATNDFNNIK

-543 MENSNLINIKDFAKV
+543 MEDSNLINIKDFAKV

-574 DKLIKLHLDVGNL
+574 DKLIKLHLDVGDL

-595 IKSAYSPENLNGRH
+595 IKSAYDPESLNGRH

-629 VLASSDDEGSIY
+629 VLASSNDEGSIY
-641 LVSPDEGAKPG
+641 LISPDEGAKPG

>member
-1 MKKYFVTS
+1 MKSRKILVTS
-9 ALPYANGDLHLG
+9 ALPYANGSIHIG
-21 HLVEYIQ
+21 HVLESVI
-28 TDIWVRFNRLIGNE
+28 TDIWVRYQNINGNE
-42 VVYICADDAHG
+42 CLYFCADDTHG
-53 TPIML
+53 TPVML
-58 KAESEKISPEELI
+58 KAKELGIDPEELI
-71 EKTLDRH
+71 KRTREEH
-78 KNDFDCFFIKFDNF
+78 IKSYSRFNINFDNF
-92 YTTHSKENEQLAT
+92 YTTHSDENKKYAEDIYQKCKEG
-105 SIYMK
+105 
-110 LVNENLIEKK
+110 NLIFKK
-120 TIHQFFD
+120 EIEQFYD
-127 DEKLMFLPDR
+127 SEEGLFLSDR
-137 YITGSCP
+137 FIKGTCP
-144 KCKSSDQYG
+144 KCGAEDQYG
-153 DSCDKCGATYS
+153 DGCSVCGTTYT
-164 PTDLLNPKS
+164 PDDLLNPVS
-173 VLSGKT
+173 SLSNSELT
-179 PIKKKT
+179 KKKT
-185 DHFFFKLS
+185 EHVFFDLPQMKDFLENYLKDLTLQDPIKNKL
-193 DKKCTKFLNKWIY
+193 NEWI
-206 ENNRLQEEARN
+206 EDGL
-217 KIKEWLST
+217 KP
-225 DINNSSLIDWDI
+225 WDI
-237 SRDAPYFGFK
+237 SRDKPYFGFE
-247 IPDQTDKYF
+247 IPGEKDKYF

-269 TKNWAENNN
+269 AKNWAENNN
-278 ISMKDLW
+278 MDMKDLW
-285 DQSSDYEIHH
+285 GESSDYEIHH

-352 KYDGELLRYYFAD
+352 NYDGELLRYYFAD
-365 KFNNTIDD
+365 KFNNSIDD

-398 RVSKFIEKND
+398 RVSKFIEKNGN
-408 CNLSVNLDENFIN
+408 NLSANLDEDFIE
-421 KNSARINEVIE
+421 KNLSMIDEVIE

-439 SKSVKVIMKI
+439 SKSVKIIMKM

-470 VEVSTTAINCFRVIS
+470 VEVSSTAINCFRVIS
-485 ILLSPVL
+485 ILLNPVL
-492 PTITSRALAVFNEG
+492 PTITSKALEVFND
-506 SNNSFNNIG
+506 SATNDFNNIK

-543 MENSNLINIKDFAKV
+543 MEDSNLINIKDFAKV

-574 DKLIKLHLDVGNL
+574 DKLIKLHLDVGDL

-595 IKSAYSPENLNGRH
+595 IKSAYDPESLNGRH

-629 VLASSDDEGSIY
+629 VLASSNDEGSIY
-641 LVSPDEGAKPG
+641 LISPDEGAKPG

>member
-1 MKKYFVTS
+1 MKSRKILVTS
-9 ALPYANGDLHLG
+9 ALPYANGSIHIG
-21 HLVEYIQ
+21 HVLESVI
-28 TDIWVRFNRLIGNE
+28 TDIWVRYQNINGNE
-42 VVYICADDAHG
+42 CLYFCADDTHG
-53 TPIML
+53 TPVML
-58 KAESEKISPEELI
+58 KAKELGIDPEELI
-71 EKTLDRH
+71 KRTREEH
-78 KNDFDCFFIKFDNF
+78 IKSYSRFNINFDNF
-92 YTTHSKENEQLAT
+92 YTTHSDENKKYAEDIYQKCKEG
-105 SIYMK
+105 
-110 LVNENLIEKK
+110 NLIFKK
-120 TIHQFFD
+120 EIEQFYD
-127 DEKLMFLPDR
+127 SEEGLFLSDR
-137 YITGSCP
+137 FIKGTCP
-144 KCKSSDQYG
+144 KCGAEDQYG
-153 DSCDKCGATYS
+153 DGCSVCGTTYT
-164 PTDLLNPKS
+164 PDDLLNPVS
-173 VLSGKT
+173 SLSNSELTKKRT
-179 PIKKKT
+179 EHVFFDLPQMKDFLENYLKDLTLQDPIKN
-185 DHFFFKLS
+185 KL
-193 DKKCTKFLNKWIY
+193 NEWI
-206 ENNRLQEEARN
+206 EDGL
-217 KIKEWLST
+217 KP
-225 DINNSSLIDWDI
+225 WDI
-237 SRDAPYFGFK
+237 SRDKPYFGFE
-247 IPDQTDKYF
+247 IPGEKDKYF

-269 TKNWAENNN
+269 AKNWAENNN
-278 ISMKDLW
+278 MDMKDLW
-285 DQSSDYEIHH
+285 GESSDYEIHH

-352 KYDGELLRYYFAD
+352 NYDGELLRYYFAD
-365 KFNNTIDD
+365 KFNNSIDD

-398 RVSKFIEKND
+398 RVSKFIEKNGN
-408 CNLSVNLDENFIN
+408 NLSANLDVDFIE
-421 KNSARINEVIE
+421 KNLSMIDEVIE

-439 SKSVKVIMKI
+439 SKSVKIIMKM

-470 VEVSTTAINCFRVIS
+470 VEVSSTAINCFRVIS
-485 ILLSPVL
+485 ILLNPVL
-492 PTITSRALAVFNEG
+492 PTITSKALEVFND
-506 SNNSFNNIG
+506 SATNDFNNIK

-543 MENSNLINIKDFAKV
+543 MEDSNLINIKDFAKV
-558 ELRVAKIVKAE
+558 ELRIAKIVKAE
-569 GIEEA
+569 AIEEA
-574 DKLIKLHLDVGNL
+574 DKLIKLHLDVGDF

-595 IKSAYSPENLNGRH
+595 IKSAYDPESLNGRH

-629 VLASSDDEGSIY
+629 VLASSNDEGSIY
-641 LVSPDEGAKPG
+641 LISPDEGAKPG

>member
-1 MKKYFVTS
+1 MKSRKILVTS
-9 ALPYANGDLHLG
+9 ALPYANGSIHIG
-21 HLVEYIQ
+21 HVLESVI
-28 TDIWVRFNRLIGNE
+28 TDIWVRYQNINGNE
-42 VVYICADDAHG
+42 CLYFCADDTHG
-53 TPIML
+53 TPVML
-58 KAESEKISPEELI
+58 KAKELGIDPEELI
-71 EKTLDRH
+71 KRTKEEH
-78 KNDFDCFFIKFDNF
+78 IKSYSKFNINFDNF
-92 YTTHSKENEQLAT
+92 YTTHSDENKKYAEEIYEKCKEG
-105 SIYMK
+105 
-110 LVNENLIEKK
+110 NLIFKK
-120 TIHQFFD
+120 EIEQFYD
-127 DEKLMFLPDR
+127 SEEGLFLSDR
-137 YITGSCP
+137 FIKGTCP
-144 KCKSSDQYG
+144 KCGAEDQYG
-153 DSCDKCGATYS
+153 DGCSVCGTTYT
-164 PTDLLNPKS
+164 PDDLLNPVS
-173 VLSGKT
+173 SLSNSELTKKRT
-179 PIKKKT
+179 EHVFFDLPQMKDFLENYLKDLTLQDPIKN
-185 DHFFFKLS
+185 KL
-193 DKKCTKFLNKWIY
+193 NEWI
-206 ENNRLQEEARN
+206 EDGL
-217 KIKEWLST
+217 KP
-225 DINNSSLIDWDI
+225 WDI
-237 SRDAPYFGFK
+237 SRDKPYFGFE
-247 IPDQTDKYF
+247 IPGEKDKYF

-269 TKNWAENNN
+269 AKNWAENNN
-278 ISMKDLW
+278 VEIKDLW
-285 DQSSDYEIHH
+285 GESSDYEIHH

-352 KYDGELLRYYFAD
+352 NYDGELLRYYFAD
-365 KFNNTIDD
+365 KFNNSIDD

-398 RVSKFIEKND
+398 RVSKFIEKNGN
-408 CNLSVNLDENFIN
+408 NLSSNLDVDFIE
-421 KNSARINEVIE
+421 KNLSMIDEVIE

-439 SKSVKVIMKI
+439 SKSVKIIMKM

-470 VEVSTTAINCFRVIS
+470 VEVSSTAINCFRVIS
-485 ILLSPVL
+485 ILLNPVL
-492 PTITSRALAVFNEG
+492 PTITSKALKVFND
-506 SNNSFNNIG
+506 SATNDFDNMN

-543 MENSNLINIKDFAKV
+543 MEDSNLINIKDFAKV

-574 DKLIKLHLDVGNL
+574 DKLIKLHLDVGDL
-587 GERTVFAG
+587 GERNVFAG
-595 IKSAYSPENLNGRH
+595 IKSAYDPESLNGRH

-629 VLASSDDEGSIY
+629 VLASSNDEGSIY
-641 LVSPDEGAKPG
+641 LISPDEGAKPG

>member
-1 MKKYFVTS
+1 MKSRKILVTS
-9 ALPYANGDLHLG
+9 ALPYANGSIHIG
-21 HLVEYIQ
+21 HVLESVI
-28 TDIWVRFNRLIGNE
+28 TDIWVRYQNLNGNE
-42 VVYICADDAHG
+42 CLYFCADDTHG
-53 TPIML
+53 TPVML
-58 KAESEKISPEELI
+58 KAKELGIESEELI
-71 EKTLDRH
+71 KRTREEHINSYSKF
-78 KNDFDCFFIKFDNF
+78 NINFDNF
-92 YTTHSKENEQLAT
+92 YTTHSDENKKYAEDIYQKCKEG
-105 SIYMK
+105 
-110 LVNENLIEKK
+110 NLIFKK
-120 TIHQFFD
+120 EIEQFYD
-127 DEKLMFLPDR
+127 SEEGLFLSDR
-137 YITGSCP
+137 FIKGTCP
-144 KCKSSDQYG
+144 KCAAEDQYG
-153 DSCDKCGATYS
+153 DGCSVCGTTYS
-164 PTDLLNPKS
+164 PDDLVNPVS
-173 VLSGKT
+173 SLSNSELT
-179 PIKKKT
+179 KKKT
-185 DHFFFKLS
+185 EHVFFDLPQMKEFLENYLKDLTLQDPIKNKL
-193 DKKCTKFLNKWIY
+193 NEWI
-206 ENNRLQEEARN
+206 EDGL
-217 KIKEWLST
+217 KP
-225 DINNSSLIDWDI
+225 WDI
-237 SRDAPYFGFK
+237 SRDKPYFGFE
-247 IPDQTDKYF
+247 IPGEKDKYF

-269 TKNWAENNN
+269 AKNWADNNN
-278 ISMKDLW
+278 IDMKDLW
-285 DQSSDYEIHH
+285 DENSDYEIHH

-352 KYDGELLRYYFAD
+352 NYDGELLRYYFAD
-365 KFNNTIDD
+365 KFNNSIDD

-398 RVSKFIEKND
+398 RVSKFIEKNG
-408 CNLSVNLDENFIN
+408 NSLSANLDEDFIK
-421 KNSARINEVIE
+421 KNLAKIDEVIE

-439 SKSVKVIMKI
+439 SKSVKIIMKM

-470 VEVSTTAINCFRVIS
+470 VEVSSTALNCFRVIS
-485 ILLSPVL
+485 ILLNPVL
-492 PTITSRALAVFNEG
+492 PTITSKALEIFNE
-506 SNNSFNNIG
+506 SSKDDFNNIK

-543 MENSNLINIKDFAKV
+543 MEDSNLINIKDFAKV

-574 DKLIKLHLDVGNL
+574 DKLIKLHLDVGDL

-595 IKSAYSPENLNGRH
+595 IKSAYDPENLNGRH

-641 LVSPDEGAKPG
+641 LISPDEGAKPG

>member
-1 MKKYFVTS
+1 MKSRKILVTS
-9 ALPYANGDLHLG
+9 ALPYANGSIHIG
-21 HLVEYIQ
+21 HVLESVI
-28 TDIWVRFNRLIGNE
+28 TDIWVRYQNINGNE
-42 VVYICADDAHG
+42 CLYFCADDTHG
-53 TPIML
+53 TPVML
-58 KAESEKISPEELI
+58 KAKELGIDPEELI
-71 EKTLDRH
+71 KRTREEH
-78 KNDFDCFFIKFDNF
+78 IKSYSRFNINFDNF
-92 YTTHSKENEQLAT
+92 YTTHSDENKKYAEDIYQKCKEG
-105 SIYMK
+105 
-110 LVNENLIEKK
+110 NLIFKK
-120 TIHQFFD
+120 EIEQFYD
-127 DEKLMFLPDR
+127 SEEGLFLSDR
-137 YITGSCP
+137 FIKGTCP
-144 KCKSSDQYG
+144 KCGAEDQYG
-153 DSCDKCGATYS
+153 DGCSVCGTTYT
-164 PTDLLNPKS
+164 PDDLLNPVS
-173 VLSGKT
+173 SLSNSELTKKRT
-179 PIKKKT
+179 EHVFFDLPQMKDFLENYLKDLTLQDPIKN
-185 DHFFFKLS
+185 KL
-193 DKKCTKFLNKWIY
+193 NEWI
-206 ENNRLQEEARN
+206 EDGL
-217 KIKEWLST
+217 KP
-225 DINNSSLIDWDI
+225 WDI
-237 SRDAPYFGFK
+237 SRDKPYFGFE
-247 IPDQTDKYF
+247 IPGEKDKYF

-269 TKNWAENNN
+269 AKNWAENNN
-278 ISMKDLW
+278 IDMTDLW
-285 DQSSDYEIHH
+285 GESSDYEIHH

-352 KYDGELLRYYFAD
+352 NYDGELLRYYFAD
-365 KFNNTIDD
+365 KFNNSIDD

-398 RVSKFIEKND
+398 RVSKFIEKNGN
-408 CNLSVNLDENFIN
+408 NLSANLDEDFIE
-421 KNSARINEVIE
+421 KNLSMIDEVIE

-439 SKSVKVIMKI
+439 SKSVKIIMKM

-470 VEVSTTAINCFRVIS
+470 VEVSSTAINCFRVIS
-485 ILLSPVL
+485 ILLNPVL
-492 PTITSRALAVFNEG
+492 PTITSKALEVFND
-506 SNNSFNNIG
+506 SATNDFNNIK

-543 MENSNLINIKDFAKV
+543 MEDSNLINIKDFAKV

-569 GIEEA
+569 DIEEA
-574 DKLIKLHLDVGNL
+574 DKLIKLHLDVGDL

-595 IKSAYSPENLNGRH
+595 IKSAYDPESLNGRH

-629 VLASSDDEGSIY
+629 VLASSNDEGSIY
-641 LVSPDEGAKPG
+641 LISPDEGAKPG

>member
-1 MKKYFVTS
+1 MKSRKILVTS
-9 ALPYANGDLHLG
+9 ALPYANGSIHIG
-21 HLVEYIQ
+21 HVLESVI
-28 TDIWVRFNRLIGNE
+28 TDIWVRYQNINGNE
-42 VVYICADDAHG
+42 CLYFCADDTHG
-53 TPIML
+53 TPVML
-58 KAESEKISPEELI
+58 KAKELGIDPEELI
-71 EKTLDRH
+71 KRTREEH
-78 KNDFDCFFIKFDNF
+78 IKSYSRFNINFDNF
-92 YTTHSKENEQLAT
+92 YTTHSDENKKYAEEIYEKCKEG
-105 SIYMK
+105 
-110 LVNENLIEKK
+110 NLIFKK
-120 TIHQFFD
+120 EIEQFYD
-127 DEKLMFLPDR
+127 SEEGLFLSDR
-137 YITGSCP
+137 FIKGTCP
-144 KCKSSDQYG
+144 KCGAEDQYG
-153 DSCDKCGATYS
+153 DGCSVCGTTYT
-164 PTDLLNPKS
+164 PDDLLNPVS
-173 VLSGKT
+173 SLSNSELTKKRT
-179 PIKKKT
+179 EHVFFDLPQMKDFLENYLKDLTLQDPIKN
-185 DHFFFKLS
+185 KL
-193 DKKCTKFLNKWIY
+193 NEWI
-206 ENNRLQEEARN
+206 EDGL
-217 KIKEWLST
+217 KP
-225 DINNSSLIDWDI
+225 WDI
-237 SRDAPYFGFK
+237 SRDKPYFGFE
-247 IPDQTDKYF
+247 IPGEKDKYF

-269 TKNWAENNN
+269 AKNWAENNN
-278 ISMKDLW
+278 MDMKDLW
-285 DQSSDYEIHH
+285 GESSDYEIHH

-352 KYDGELLRYYFAD
+352 NYDGELLRYYFAD
-365 KFNNTIDD
+365 KFNNSIDD

-398 RVSKFIEKND
+398 RVSKFIEKNGN
-408 CNLSVNLDENFIN
+408 NLSANLDVDFIE
-421 KNSARINEVIE
+421 KNLSMIDEVIE

-439 SKSVKVIMKI
+439 SKSVKIIMKM

-470 VEVSTTAINCFRVIS
+470 VEVSSTAINCFRVIS
-485 ILLSPVL
+485 ILLNPVL
-492 PTITSRALAVFNEG
+492 PTITSKALEVFND
-506 SNNSFNNIG
+506 SATNDFNNIK
-515 DYLVDTKI
+515 DYLVNTKI

-543 MENSNLINIKDFAKV
+543 MEDSNLINIKDFAKV

-574 DKLIKLHLDVGNL
+574 DKLIKLHLDVGDL

-595 IKSAYSPENLNGRH
+595 IKSAYDPESLNGRH

-629 VLASSDDEGSIY
+629 VLASSNDEGSIY
-641 LVSPDEGAKPG
+641 LISPDEGAKPG

>member
-1 MKKYFVTS
+1 MKSRKILVTS
-9 ALPYANGDLHLG
+9 ALPYANGSIHIG
-21 HLVEYIQ
+21 HVLESVI
-28 TDIWVRFNRLIGNE
+28 TDIWVRYQNLNGNE
-42 VVYICADDAHG
+42 CLYFCADDTHG
-53 TPIML
+53 TPVML
-58 KAESEKISPEELI
+58 KAKELGIESEELI
-71 EKTLDRH
+71 KQTREEH
-78 KNDFDCFFIKFDNF
+78 IKSYSKFNINFDNF
-92 YTTHSKENEQLAT
+92 YTTHSDENKKYAEDIYQKCKEG
-105 SIYMK
+105 
-110 LVNENLIEKK
+110 NLIFKK
-120 TIHQFFD
+120 EIEQFYD
-127 DEKLMFLPDR
+127 SEEGLFLSDR
-137 YITGSCP
+137 FIKGTCP
-144 KCKSSDQYG
+144 KCAAEDQYG
-153 DSCDKCGATYS
+153 DGCSVCGTTYS
-164 PTDLLNPKS
+164 PDDLVNPVS
-173 VLSGKT
+173 SLSNSELT
-179 PIKKKT
+179 KKKT
-185 DHFFFKLS
+185 EHVFFDLPQMKEFLENYLKDLTLQDPIKNKL
-193 DKKCTKFLNKWIY
+193 NEWI
-206 ENNRLQEEARN
+206 EDGL
-217 KIKEWLST
+217 KP
-225 DINNSSLIDWDI
+225 WDI
-237 SRDAPYFGFK
+237 SRDKPYFGFE
-247 IPDQTDKYF
+247 IPGEKDKYF

-269 TKNWAENNN
+269 AKNWAENNN
-278 ISMKDLW
+278 IDMKDLW
-285 DQSSDYEIHH
+285 DENSDYEIHH

-352 KYDGELLRYYFAD
+352 NYDGELLRYYFAD
-365 KFNNTIDD
+365 KFNNSIDD

-398 RVSKFIEKND
+398 RVSKFIEKNGN
-408 CNLSVNLDENFIN
+408 NLSASLDEHFIK
-421 KNSARINEVIE
+421 KNLAKIDEVIE

-439 SKSVKVIMKI
+439 SKSVKIIMKM

-459 NEPWKSSEEKA
+459 NEPWKSTEEKA
-470 VEVSTTAINCFRVIS
+470 VEVSSTAINCFRVIS
-485 ILLSPVL
+485 ILLNPVL
-492 PTITSRALAVFNEG
+492 PTITSKALEIFNE
-506 SNNSFNNIG
+506 SSKDDFNNIK

-543 MENSNLINIKDFAKV
+543 MEDSNLINIKDFAKV

-574 DKLIKLHLDVGNL
+574 DKLIKLHLDVGDL

-595 IKSAYSPENLNGRH
+595 IKSAYDPENLNGRH

-641 LVSPDEGAKPG
+641 LISPDEGAKPG

>member
-1 MKKYFVTS
+1 MKSRKILVTS
-9 ALPYANGDLHLG
+9 ALPYANGSIHIG
-21 HLVEYIQ
+21 HVLESVI
-28 TDIWVRFNRLIGNE
+28 TDIWVRYQNINGNE
-42 VVYICADDAHG
+42 CLYFCADDTHG
-53 TPIML
+53 TPVML
-58 KAESEKISPEELI
+58 KAKELGIDPEELI
-71 EKTLDRH
+71 ERTREEH
-78 KNDFDCFFIKFDNF
+78 IKSYSRFNINFDNF
-92 YTTHSKENEQLAT
+92 YTTHSDENKKYAEDIYQKCKEG
-105 SIYMK
+105 
-110 LVNENLIEKK
+110 NLIFKK
-120 TIHQFFD
+120 EIEQFYD
-127 DEKLMFLPDR
+127 SEEGLFLSDR
-137 YITGSCP
+137 FIKGTCP
-144 KCKSSDQYG
+144 KCGAEDQYG
-153 DSCDKCGATYS
+153 DGCSVCGTTYT
-164 PTDLLNPKS
+164 PDDLLNPVS
-173 VLSGKT
+173 SLSNSELTKKRT
-179 PIKKKT
+179 EHVFFDLPQMKDFLENYLKDLTLQDPIKN
-185 DHFFFKLS
+185 KL
-193 DKKCTKFLNKWIY
+193 NEWIDDG
-206 ENNRLQEEARN
+206 L
-217 KIKEWLST
+217 KP
-225 DINNSSLIDWDI
+225 WDI
-237 SRDAPYFGFK
+237 SRDKPYFGFE
-247 IPDQTDKYF
+247 IPGEKDKYF

-269 TKNWAENNN
+269 AKNWAENNN
-278 ISMKDLW
+278 MDMKDLW
-285 DQSSDYEIHH
+285 GESSDYEIHH

-352 KYDGELLRYYFAD
+352 NYDGELLRYYFAD
-365 KFNNTIDD
+365 KFNNSIDD

-398 RVSKFIEKND
+398 RVSKFIEKNGN
-408 CNLSVNLDENFIN
+408 NLSANLDVDFIE
-421 KNSARINEVIE
+421 KNLSMIDEVIE

-439 SKSVKVIMKI
+439 SKSVKIIMKM

-470 VEVSTTAINCFRVIS
+470 VEVSSTAINCFRVIS
-485 ILLSPVL
+485 ILLNPVL
-492 PTITSRALAVFNEG
+492 PTITSKALEVFND
-506 SNNSFNNIG
+506 SATNDFNNIK

-543 MENSNLINIKDFAKV
+543 MEDSNLINIKDFAKV

-574 DKLIKLHLDVGNL
+574 DKLIKLHLDVGDL

-595 IKSAYSPENLNGRH
+595 IKSAYDPESLNGRH

-629 VLASSDDEGSIY
+629 VLASSNDEGSIY
-641 LVSPDEGAKPG
+641 LISPDEGAKPG

>member
-1 MKKYFVTS
+1 MKSRKILVTS
-9 ALPYANGDLHLG
+9 ALPYANGSIHIG
-21 HLVEYIQ
+21 HVLESVI
-28 TDIWVRFNRLIGNE
+28 TDIWVRYQNINGNE
-42 VVYICADDAHG
+42 CLYFCADDTHG
-53 TPIML
+53 TPVML
-58 KAESEKISPEELI
+58 KAKELGIDPEELI
-71 EKTLDRH
+71 KRTREEH
-78 KNDFDCFFIKFDNF
+78 IKSYSRFNINFDNF
-92 YTTHSKENEQLAT
+92 YTTHSDENKKYAEDIYQKCKEG
-105 SIYMK
+105 
-110 LVNENLIEKK
+110 NLIFKK
-120 TIHQFFD
+120 EIEQFYD
-127 DEKLMFLPDR
+127 SEEGLFLSDR
-137 YITGSCP
+137 FIKGTCP
-144 KCKSSDQYG
+144 KCGAEDQYG
-153 DSCDKCGATYS
+153 DGCSVCGTTYT
-164 PTDLLNPKS
+164 PDDLLNPVS
-173 VLSGKT
+173 SLSNSELTKKRT
-179 PIKKKT
+179 EHVFFDLPQMKDFLENYLKDLTLQDPIKN
-185 DHFFFKLS
+185 KL
-193 DKKCTKFLNKWIY
+193 NEWI
-206 ENNRLQEEARN
+206 EDGL
-217 KIKEWLST
+217 KP
-225 DINNSSLIDWDI
+225 WDI
-237 SRDAPYFGFK
+237 SRDKPYFGFE
-247 IPDQTDKYF
+247 IPGEKDKYF

-269 TKNWAENNN
+269 AKNWAENNN
-278 ISMKDLW
+278 MDMKDLW
-285 DQSSDYEIHH
+285 GESSDYEIHH

-332 DGEKMSK
+332 GGEKMSK

-352 KYDGELLRYYFAD
+352 NYDGELLRYYFAD
-365 KFNNTIDD
+365 KFNNSIDD

-398 RVSKFIEKND
+398 RVSKFIEKNGN
-408 CNLSVNLDENFIN
+408 NLSANLDVDFIE
-421 KNSARINEVIE
+421 KNLSMIDEVIE

-439 SKSVKVIMKI
+439 SKSVKIIMKM

-470 VEVSTTAINCFRVIS
+470 VEVSSTAINCFRVIS
-485 ILLSPVL
+485 ILLNPVL
-492 PTITSRALAVFNEG
+492 PTITSKALEVFND
-506 SNNSFNNIG
+506 SATNDFNNIK
-515 DYLVDTKI
+515 DYLLDTKI

-543 MENSNLINIKDFAKV
+543 MEDSNLINIKDFAKV

-574 DKLIKLHLDVGNL
+574 DKLIKLHLDVGDL

-595 IKSAYSPENLNGRH
+595 IKSAYDPESLNGRH

-629 VLASSDDEGSIY
+629 VLASSNDEGSIY
-641 LVSPDEGAKPG
+641 LISPDEGAKPG

>member
-1 MKKYFVTS
+1 MKSRKILVTS
-9 ALPYANGDLHLG
+9 ALPYANGSRHIG
-21 HLVEYIQ
+21 HVLESVI
-28 TDIWVRFNRLIGNE
+28 TDIWVRYQNINGNE
-42 VVYICADDAHG
+42 CLYFCADDTHG
-53 TPIML
+53 TPVML
-58 KAESEKISPEELI
+58 KAKELGINPEELI
-71 EKTLDRH
+71 KRTREEH
-78 KNDFDCFFIKFDNF
+78 IKSYSRFNINFDNF
-92 YTTHSKENEQLAT
+92 YTTHSDENKKYAEDIYQKCKEG
-105 SIYMK
+105 
-110 LVNENLIEKK
+110 NLIFKK
-120 TIHQFFD
+120 EIEQFYD
-127 DEKLMFLPDR
+127 SEEGLFLSDR
-137 YITGSCP
+137 FIKGTCP
-144 KCKSSDQYG
+144 KCGAEDQYG
-153 DSCDKCGATYS
+153 DGCSVCGTTYT
-164 PTDLLNPKS
+164 PDDLLNPVS
-173 VLSGKT
+173 SLSNSELT
-179 PIKKKT
+179 KKKT
-185 DHFFFKLS
+185 EHVFFDLPQMKDFLENYLKDLTLQDPIKNKL
-193 DKKCTKFLNKWIY
+193 NEWI
-206 ENNRLQEEARN
+206 EDGL
-217 KIKEWLST
+217 KP
-225 DINNSSLIDWDI
+225 WDI
-237 SRDAPYFGFK
+237 SRDKPYFGFE
-247 IPDQTDKYF
+247 IPGEKDKYF

-269 TKNWAENNN
+269 AKNWAENNN
-278 ISMKDLW
+278 MDMKDLW
-285 DQSSDYEIHH
+285 GESSDYEIHH

-352 KYDGELLRYYFAD
+352 NYDGELLRYYFAD
-365 KFNNTIDD
+365 KFNNSIDD

-398 RVSKFIEKND
+398 RVSKFIEKNGN
-408 CNLSVNLDENFIN
+408 NLSANLDVDFIE
-421 KNSARINEVIE
+421 KNLSMIDEVIE

-439 SKSVKVIMKI
+439 SKSVKIIMKM

-459 NEPWKSSEEKA
+459 NEPWKSSKEKA
-470 VEVSTTAINCFRVIS
+470 VEVSSTAINCFRVIS
-485 ILLSPVL
+485 ILLNPVL
-492 PTITSRALAVFNEG
+492 PTITSKALEVFND
-506 SNNSFNNIG
+506 SATNDFNNIK

-543 MENSNLINIKDFAKV
+543 MEDSNLINIKDFAKV

-574 DKLIKLHLDVGNL
+574 DKLIKLHLDVGDL

-595 IKSAYSPENLNGRH
+595 IKSAYDPENLNGRY

-641 LVSPDEGAKPG
+641 LISPDDGAKPG

>member
-1 MKKYFVTS
+1 MKSRKILVTS
-9 ALPYANGDLHLG
+9 ALPYANGSIHIG
-21 HLVEYIQ
+21 HVLESVI
-28 TDIWVRFNRLIGNE
+28 TDIWVRYQNLNGNE
-42 VVYICADDAHG
+42 CLYFCADDTHG
-53 TPIML
+53 TPVML
-58 KAESEKISPEELI
+58 KAKELGIESEELI
-71 EKTLDRH
+71 KRTREEHINSYSKF
-78 KNDFDCFFIKFDNF
+78 NINFDNF
-92 YTTHSKENEQLAT
+92 YTTHSDENKKYAEDIYQKCKEG
-105 SIYMK
+105 
-110 LVNENLIEKK
+110 NLIFKK
-120 TIHQFFD
+120 EIEQFYD
-127 DEKLMFLPDR
+127 SEEGLFLSDR
-137 YITGSCP
+137 FIKGTCP
-144 KCKSSDQYG
+144 KCAAEDQYG
-153 DSCDKCGATYS
+153 DGCSVCGTTYS
-164 PTDLLNPKS
+164 PDDLVNPVS
-173 VLSGKT
+173 SLSNSELT
-179 PIKKKT
+179 KKKT
-185 DHFFFKLS
+185 EHVFFDLPQMKEFLENYLKDLTLQDPIKNKL
-193 DKKCTKFLNKWIY
+193 NEWI
-206 ENNRLQEEARN
+206 EDGL
-217 KIKEWLST
+217 KP
-225 DINNSSLIDWDI
+225 WDI
-237 SRDAPYFGFK
+237 SRDKPYFGFE
-247 IPDQTDKYF
+247 IPGEKDKYF

-269 TKNWAENNN
+269 AKNWADNNN
-278 ISMKDLW
+278 IDMKDLW
-285 DQSSDYEIHH
+285 DENSDYEIHH

-352 KYDGELLRYYFAD
+352 NYDGELLRYYFAD
-365 KFNNTIDD
+365 KFNNSIDD

-398 RVSKFIEKND
+398 RVSKFIEKNGN
-408 CNLSVNLDENFIN
+408 NLSASLDEHFIK
-421 KNSARINEVIE
+421 KNLAKIDEVIE

-439 SKSVKVIMKI
+439 SKSVKIIMKM

-470 VEVSTTAINCFRVIS
+470 VEVSSTAINCFRVIS
-485 ILLSPVL
+485 ILLNPVL
-492 PTITSRALAVFNEG
+492 PTITSKALEIFNE
-506 SNNSFNNIG
+506 SSKDDFNNIK

-543 MENSNLINIKDFAKV
+543 MEDSNLINIKDFAKV

-574 DKLIKLHLDVGNL
+574 DKLIKLHLDVGDL

-595 IKSAYSPENLNGRH
+595 IKSAYDPENLNGRH

-641 LVSPDEGAKPG
+641 LISPDEGAKPG

>member
-1 MKKYFVTS
+1 MKSRKILVTS
-9 ALPYANGDLHLG
+9 ALPYANGSIHIG
-21 HLVEYIQ
+21 HVLESVI
-28 TDIWVRFNRLIGNE
+28 TDIWVRYQNINGNE
-42 VVYICADDAHG
+42 CLYFCADDTHG
-53 TPIML
+53 TPVML
-58 KAESEKISPEELI
+58 KAKELGIDPEELI
-71 EKTLDRH
+71 KRTREEH
-78 KNDFDCFFIKFDNF
+78 IKSYSRFNINFDNF
-92 YTTHSKENEQLAT
+92 YTTHSDENKKYAEDIYQKCKEG
-105 SIYMK
+105 
-110 LVNENLIEKK
+110 NLIFKK
-120 TIHQFFD
+120 EIEQFYD
-127 DEKLMFLPDR
+127 SEEGLFLSDR
-137 YITGSCP
+137 FIKGTCP
-144 KCKSSDQYG
+144 KCGAEDQYG
-153 DSCDKCGATYS
+153 DGCSVCGTTYT
-164 PTDLLNPKS
+164 PDDLLNPVS
-173 VLSGKT
+173 SLSNSELTKKRT
-179 PIKKKT
+179 EHVFFDLPQMKDFLENYLKDLTLQDPIKN
-185 DHFFFKLS
+185 KL
-193 DKKCTKFLNKWIY
+193 NEWI
-206 ENNRLQEEARN
+206 EDGL
-217 KIKEWLST
+217 KP
-225 DINNSSLIDWDI
+225 WDI
-237 SRDAPYFGFK
+237 SRDKPYFGFE
-247 IPDQTDKYF
+247 IPGEKDKYF

-269 TKNWAENNN
+269 AKNWAENNN
-278 ISMKDLW
+278 MDMKDLW
-285 DQSSDYEIHH
+285 GESSDYEIHH

-352 KYDGELLRYYFAD
+352 NYDGELLRYYFAD
-365 KFNNTIDD
+365 KFNNSIDD

-398 RVSKFIEKND
+398 RVSKFIEKNGD
-408 CNLSVNLDENFIN
+408 NLSANLDVDFIE
-421 KNSARINEVIE
+421 KNLSMIDEVIE

-439 SKSVKVIMKI
+439 SKSVKIIMKM

-470 VEVSTTAINCFRVIS
+470 VEVSSTAINCFRVIS
-485 ILLSPVL
+485 ILLNPVL
-492 PTITSRALAVFNEG
+492 PTITSKALELFND
-506 SNNSFNNIG
+506 SATNDFNNIK

-543 MENSNLINIKDFAKV
+543 MEDSNLINIKDFAKV

-574 DKLIKLHLDVGNL
+574 DKLIKLHLDVGDL

-595 IKSAYSPENLNGRH
+595 IKSAYDPESLNGRH

-629 VLASSDDEGSIY
+629 VLASSNDEGSIY
-641 LVSPDEGAKPG
+641 LISPDEGAKPG

>member
-1 MKKYFVTS
+1 MKSRKILVTS
-9 ALPYANGDLHLG
+9 ALPYANGSIHIG
-21 HLVEYIQ
+21 HVLESVI
-28 TDIWVRFNRLIGNE
+28 TDIWVRYQNINGNE
-42 VVYICADDAHG
+42 CLYFCADDTHG
-53 TPIML
+53 TPVML
-58 KAESEKISPEELI
+58 KAKELGIDPEELI
-71 EKTLDRH
+71 KRTREEH
-78 KNDFDCFFIKFDNF
+78 IKSYSRFNINFDNF
-92 YTTHSKENEQLAT
+92 YTTHSDENKKYAEDIYQKCKEG
-105 SIYMK
+105 
-110 LVNENLIEKK
+110 NLIFKK
-120 TIHQFFD
+120 EIEQFYD
-127 DEKLMFLPDR
+127 SEEGLFLSDR
-137 YITGSCP
+137 FIKGTCP
-144 KCKSSDQYG
+144 KCGAEDQYG
-153 DSCDKCGATYS
+153 DGCSVCGTTYT
-164 PTDLLNPKS
+164 PDDLLNPVS
-173 VLSGKT
+173 SLSNSELTKKRT
-179 PIKKKT
+179 EHVFFDLPQMKDFLENYLKDLTLQDPIKN
-185 DHFFFKLS
+185 KL
-193 DKKCTKFLNKWIY
+193 NEWI
-206 ENNRLQEEARN
+206 EDGL
-217 KIKEWLST
+217 KP
-225 DINNSSLIDWDI
+225 WDI
-237 SRDAPYFGFK
+237 SRDKPYFGFE
-247 IPDQTDKYF
+247 IPGEKDKYF

-269 TKNWAENNN
+269 AKNWAENNN
-278 ISMKDLW
+278 MDMKDLW
-285 DQSSDYEIHH
+285 GESSDYEIHH

-352 KYDGELLRYYFAD
+352 NYDGELLRYYFAD
-365 KFNNTIDD
+365 KFNNSIDD

-398 RVSKFIEKND
+398 RVSKFIEKNGN
-408 CNLSVNLDENFIN
+408 NLSANLDVDFIK
-421 KNSARINEVIE
+421 KNLSMIDEVIK

-439 SKSVKVIMKI
+439 SKSVKIIMKM

-470 VEVSTTAINCFRVIS
+470 VEVSSTAINCFRVIS
-485 ILLSPVL
+485 ILLNPVL
-492 PTITSRALAVFNEG
+492 PTITSKALEVFND
-506 SNNSFNNIG
+506 SATNNFNNIK

-543 MENSNLINIKDFAKV
+543 MEDSHLINIKEFAKV

-574 DKLIKLHLDVGNL
+574 DKLIKLHLDVGDL

-595 IKSAYSPENLNGRH
+595 IKSAYDPESLNGRH

-629 VLASSDDEGSIY
+629 VLASSNDEGSIY
-641 LVSPDEGAKPG
+641 LISPDEGAKPG

>member
-1 MKKYFVTS
+1 MKSRKILVTS
-9 ALPYANGDLHLG
+9 ALPYANGSIHIG
-21 HLVEYIQ
+21 HVLESVI
-28 TDIWVRFNRLIGNE
+28 TDIWVRYQKINGNE
-42 VVYICADDAHG
+42 CLYFCADDTHG
-53 TPIML
+53 TPVML
-58 KAESEKISPEELI
+58 KAKELEVEPEELI
-71 EKTLDRH
+71 KKTREEH
-78 KNDFDCFFIKFDNF
+78 IKSYSRFNINFDNF
-92 YTTHSKENEQLAT
+92 YTTHSDENKKYSEDIYKKCKEA
-105 SIYMK
+105 
-110 LVNENLIEKK
+110 NLIFKK
-120 TIHQFFD
+120 EIEQFYD
-127 DEKLMFLPDR
+127 SEEGLFLSDR
-137 YITGSCP
+137 FIKGQCP
-144 KCKSSDQYG
+144 KCGAEDQYG
-153 DSCDKCGATYS
+153 DGCSVCGTTYS
-164 PTDLLNPKS
+164 PDDLINPFS
-173 VLSGKT
+173 SLSNSDL
-179 PIKKKT
+179 IKKKT
-185 DHFFFKLS
+185 EHVFFDLPQMKDFLEDYLKDLNLQDPIKNKL
-193 DKKCTKFLNKWIY
+193 NEWI
-206 ENNRLQEEARN
+206 EDGL
-217 KIKEWLST
+217 KP
-225 DINNSSLIDWDI
+225 WDI
-237 SRDAPYFGFK
+237 SRDKPYFGFE
-247 IPDQTDKYF
+247 IPGEEDKYF

-269 TKNWAENNN
+269 AKNWAEKNNMN
-278 ISMKDLW
+278 MQDLW
-285 DQSSDYEIHH
+285 DKTSDYEIHH

-339 SNGTFINADDFAE
+339 SNGTFINADDFTE

-408 CNLSVNLDENFIN
+408 NNLSKTLDEKFIQ
-421 KNSARINEVIE
+421 KNLSKSEEVID

-439 SKSVKVIMKI
+439 SKAVKIIMKM

-459 NEPWKSSEEKA
+459 NEPWKSNNEKA
-470 VEVSTTAINCFRVIS
+470 VELSTTAINCFRVIS
-485 ILLSPVL
+485 ILLNPVL
-492 PTITSRALAVFNEG
+492 PTITSKVLEMFNE
-506 SNNSFNNIG
+506 SSKNDLKNIR
-515 DYLVDTKI
+515 DYLVDIKI

-543 MENSNLINIKDFAKV
+543 MEDSNLINIKDFAKV

-569 GIEEA
+569 EIEEA
-574 DKLIKLHLDVGNL
+574 DKLIQLHLDVGDL

-595 IKSAYSPENLNGRH
+595 IKSAYDPENLNGRH

-641 LVSPDEGAKPG
+641 LISPDEGAKPG

>member
-1 MKKYFVTS
+1 MKSRKILVTS
-9 ALPYANGDLHLG
+9 ALPYANGSIHIG
-21 HLVEYIQ
+21 HVLESVI
-28 TDIWVRFNRLIGNE
+28 TDIWVRYQNINGNE
-42 VVYICADDAHG
+42 CLYFCADDTHG
-53 TPIML
+53 TPVML
-58 KAESEKISPEELI
+58 KAKELGIDPEELI
-71 EKTLDRH
+71 KRTKEEH
-78 KNDFDCFFIKFDNF
+78 IKSYSRFNINFDNF
-92 YTTHSKENEQLAT
+92 YTTHSDENKKYAEEIYEKCKEG
-105 SIYMK
+105 
-110 LVNENLIEKK
+110 NLIFKK
-120 TIHQFFD
+120 EIEQFYD
-127 DEKLMFLPDR
+127 SEEGLFLSDR
-137 YITGSCP
+137 FIKGTCP
-144 KCKSSDQYG
+144 KCGAEDQYG
-153 DSCDKCGATYS
+153 DGCSVCGTTYT
-164 PTDLLNPKS
+164 PDDLLNPVS
-173 VLSGKT
+173 SLSNSELTKKRT
-179 PIKKKT
+179 EHVFFDLPQMKDFLENYLKDLTLQDPIKN
-185 DHFFFKLS
+185 KL
-193 DKKCTKFLNKWIY
+193 NEWIDDG
-206 ENNRLQEEARN
+206 L
-217 KIKEWLST
+217 KP
-225 DINNSSLIDWDI
+225 WDI
-237 SRDAPYFGFK
+237 SRDKPYFGFE
-247 IPDQTDKYF
+247 IPGEKDKYF

-269 TKNWAENNN
+269 AKNWAENNN
-278 ISMKDLW
+278 MDMKDLW
-285 DQSSDYEIHH
+285 GESSDYEIHH

-352 KYDGELLRYYFAD
+352 NYDGELLRYYFAD
-365 KFNNTIDD
+365 KFNNSIDD

-398 RVSKFIEKND
+398 RVSKFIEKNGD
-408 CNLSVNLDENFIN
+408 NLSANLDVDFIE
-421 KNSARINEVIE
+421 KNLSMIDEVIE

-439 SKSVKVIMKI
+439 SKSVKIIMKM

-470 VEVSTTAINCFRVIS
+470 VEVSSTAINCFRVIS
-485 ILLSPVL
+485 ILLNPVL
-492 PTITSRALAVFNEG
+492 PTITSKALEVFND
-506 SNNSFNNIG
+506 SATNDFNNIK

-543 MENSNLINIKDFAKV
+543 MEDSNLINIKDFAKV

-574 DKLIKLHLDVGNL
+574 DKLIKLHLDVGDL

-595 IKSAYSPENLNGRH
+595 IKSAYDPESLNGRH

-629 VLASSDDEGSIY
+629 VLASSNDEGSIY
-641 LVSPDEGAKPG
+641 LISPDEGAKPG

>member
-1 MKKYFVTS
+1 MKSRKILVTS
-9 ALPYANGDLHLG
+9 ALPYANGSIHIG
-21 HLVEYIQ
+21 HVLESVI
-28 TDIWVRFNRLIGNE
+28 TDIWVRYQNLNGNE
-42 VVYICADDAHG
+42 CLYFCADDTHG
-53 TPIML
+53 TPVML
-58 KAESEKISPEELI
+58 KAKELGIDPEELI
-71 EKTLDRH
+71 KRTREEH
-78 KNDFDCFFIKFDNF
+78 IKSYSRFNINFDNF
-92 YTTHSKENEQLAT
+92 YTTHSDENKKYAEDIYQKCKEG
-105 SIYMK
+105 
-110 LVNENLIEKK
+110 NLIFKK
-120 TIHQFFD
+120 EIEQFYD
-127 DEKLMFLPDR
+127 SEEGLFLSDR
-137 YITGSCP
+137 FIKGTCP
-144 KCKSSDQYG
+144 KCGAEDQYG
-153 DSCDKCGATYS
+153 DGCSVCGTTYT
-164 PTDLLNPKS
+164 PDDLLNPVS
-173 VLSGKT
+173 SLSNSELTKKRT
-179 PIKKKT
+179 EHVFFDLPQMKDFLENYLKDLTLQDPIKN
-185 DHFFFKLS
+185 KL
-193 DKKCTKFLNKWIY
+193 NEWI
-206 ENNRLQEEARN
+206 EDGL
-217 KIKEWLST
+217 KP
-225 DINNSSLIDWDI
+225 WDI
-237 SRDAPYFGFK
+237 SRDKPYFGFE
-247 IPDQTDKYF
+247 IPGEKDKYF

-269 TKNWAENNN
+269 AKNWAENNN
-278 ISMKDLW
+278 MDMKDLW
-285 DQSSDYEIHH
+285 GESSDYEIHH

-339 SNGTFINADDFAE
+339 SNGTFINADDFAV

-365 KFNNTIDD
+365 KFNNSIDD

-398 RVSKFIEKND
+398 RVSKFIEKNGD
-408 CNLSVNLDENFIN
+408 NLSVNLDVDFIE
-421 KNSARINEVIE
+421 KNLSMIDEVIE

-439 SKSVKVIMKI
+439 SKSVKIIMKM

-470 VEVSTTAINCFRVIS
+470 VEVSSTAINCFRVIS
-485 ILLSPVL
+485 ILLNPVL
-492 PTITSRALAVFNEG
+492 PTITSKALEVFND
-506 SNNSFNNIG
+506 SATNDFNNIK
-515 DYLVDTKI
+515 DYLVNTKI
-523 NPYKPLLKRLEKA
+523 NAYKPLLKRLEKA

-543 MENSNLINIKDFAKV
+543 MEDSNLINIKDFAKV

-574 DKLIKLHLDVGNL
+574 DKLIKLHLDVGDL

-595 IKSAYSPENLNGRH
+595 IKSAYDPESLNGRH

-629 VLASSDDEGSIY
+629 VLASSNDEGSIY
-641 LVSPDEGAKPG
+641 LISPDEGAKPG

>member
-1 MKKYFVTS
+1 MKSRKILVTS
-9 ALPYANGDLHLG
+9 ALPYANGSIHIG
-21 HLVEYIQ
+21 HVLESVI
-28 TDIWVRFNRLIGNE
+28 TDIWVRYQNINGNE
-42 VVYICADDAHG
+42 CLYFCADDTHG
-53 TPIML
+53 TPVML
-58 KAESEKISPEELI
+58 KAKELGIDPEELI
-71 EKTLDRH
+71 KRTREEH
-78 KNDFDCFFIKFDNF
+78 IKSYSRFNINFDNF
-92 YTTHSKENEQLAT
+92 YTTHSDENKKYAEDIYQKCKEG
-105 SIYMK
+105 
-110 LVNENLIEKK
+110 NLIFKK
-120 TIHQFFD
+120 EIEQFYD
-127 DEKLMFLPDR
+127 SEEGLFLSDR
-137 YITGSCP
+137 FIKGTCP
-144 KCKSSDQYG
+144 KCGAEDQYG
-153 DSCDKCGATYS
+153 DGCSVCGTTYT
-164 PTDLLNPKS
+164 PDDLLNPVS
-173 VLSGKT
+173 SLSNSELT
-179 PIKKKT
+179 KKKT
-185 DHFFFKLS
+185 EHVFFDLPQMKDFLENYLKDLTLQDPIKNKL
-193 DKKCTKFLNKWIY
+193 NEWI
-206 ENNRLQEEARN
+206 EDGL
-217 KIKEWLST
+217 KP
-225 DINNSSLIDWDI
+225 WDI
-237 SRDAPYFGFK
+237 SRDKPYFGFE
-247 IPDQTDKYF
+247 IPGEKDKYF

-269 TKNWAENNN
+269 AKNWAENNN
-278 ISMKDLW
+278 MDMKDLW
-285 DQSSDYEIHH
+285 GESSDYEIHH

-352 KYDGELLRYYFAD
+352 NYDGELLRYYFAD
-365 KFNNTIDD
+365 KFNNSIDD

-398 RVSKFIEKND
+398 RVSKFIEKNGN
-408 CNLSVNLDENFIN
+408 NLSSNLDVDFIE
-421 KNSARINEVIE
+421 KNLSMIDEVIE

-439 SKSVKVIMKI
+439 SKSVKIIMKM

-470 VEVSTTAINCFRVIS
+470 VEVSSTAINCFRVIS
-485 ILLSPVL
+485 ILLNPVL
-492 PTITSRALAVFNEG
+492 PTITSKALEVFND
-506 SNNSFNNIG
+506 SATNDFNNIK

-543 MENSNLINIKDFAKV
+543 MEDSNLINIKDFAKV

-574 DKLIKLHLDVGNL
+574 DKLIKLHLDVGDL

-595 IKSAYSPENLNGRH
+595 IKSAYDPESLNGRH

-629 VLASSDDEGSIY
+629 VLASSNDEGSIY
-641 LVSPDEGAKPG
+641 LISPDEGAKPG

>member
-1 MKKYFVTS
+1 MKSRKILVTS
-9 ALPYANGDLHLG
+9 ALPYANGSIHIG
-21 HLVEYIQ
+21 HVLESVI
-28 TDIWVRFNRLIGNE
+28 TDIWVRYQKINGNE
-42 VVYICADDAHG
+42 CLYFCADDTHG
-53 TPIML
+53 TPVML
-58 KAESEKISPEELI
+58 KAKELEVEPEELI
-71 EKTLDRH
+71 KKTRQEH
-78 KNDFDCFFIKFDNF
+78 IKSYSRFNINFDNF
-92 YTTHSKENEQLAT
+92 YTTHSDENKEYAED
-105 SIYMK
+105 IYK
-110 LVNENLIEKK
+110 KCKEANLIFKK
-120 TIHQFFD
+120 EIEQFYD
-127 DEKLMFLPDR
+127 SEEGLFLSDR
-137 YITGSCP
+137 FIKGQCP
-144 KCKSSDQYG
+144 KCGAEDQYG
-153 DSCDKCGATYS
+153 DGCSVCGTTYS
-164 PTDLLNPKS
+164 PDDLINPFS
-173 VLSGKT
+173 SLSNSEL
-179 PIKKKT
+179 IKKKT
-185 DHFFFKLS
+185 EHVFFDLPQMKDFLEDYLKDLTLQDPIKNKL
-193 DKKCTKFLNKWIY
+193 NEWI
-206 ENNRLQEEARN
+206 EDGL
-217 KIKEWLST
+217 KP
-225 DINNSSLIDWDI
+225 WDI
-237 SRDAPYFGFK
+237 SRDKPYFGFE
-247 IPDQTDKYF
+247 IPGEEDKYF

-269 TKNWAENNN
+269 AKNWAEKNNMN
-278 ISMKDLW
+278 MQDLW
-285 DQSSDYEIHH
+285 DQTSDYEIHH

-339 SNGTFINADDFAE
+339 SNGTFINADDFTE

-408 CNLSVNLDENFIN
+408 NNLSATLDEDFIQ
-421 KNSARINEVIE
+421 KNLSRTEEVIE

-439 SKSVKVIMKI
+439 SKAVKIIMKM

-459 NEPWKSSEEKA
+459 NEPWKSNNEKA

-492 PTITSRALAVFNEG
+492 PTITSKALEMCNE
-506 SNNSFNNIG
+506 SSKNDLNNIR
-515 DYLVDTKI
+515 DYLVDIKI

-543 MENSNLINIKDFAKV
+543 MEDSNLINIKDFAKV

-574 DKLIKLHLDVGNL
+574 DKLIKLHLDVGDL

-595 IKSAYSPENLNGRH
+595 IKSAYDPENLNGRH

-629 VLASSDDEGSIY
+629 VLASSDDDGSIY
-641 LVSPDEGAKPG
+641 LISPDEGAKPG

>member
-1 MKKYFVTS
+1 MKSRKILVTS
-9 ALPYANGDLHLG
+9 ALPYANGSIHIG
-21 HLVEYIQ
+21 HVLESVI
-28 TDIWVRFNRLIGNE
+28 TDIWVRYQNINGNE
-42 VVYICADDAHG
+42 CLYFCADDTHG
-53 TPIML
+53 TPVML
-58 KAESEKISPEELI
+58 KAKELGIDPEELI
-71 EKTLDRH
+71 KRTREEH
-78 KNDFDCFFIKFDNF
+78 IKSYSRFNINFDNF
-92 YTTHSKENEQLAT
+92 YTTHSDENKKYAEDIYQKCKEG
-105 SIYMK
+105 
-110 LVNENLIEKK
+110 NLIFKK
-120 TIHQFFD
+120 EIEQFYD
-127 DEKLMFLPDR
+127 SEEGLFLSDR
-137 YITGSCP
+137 FIKGTCP
-144 KCKSSDQYG
+144 KCGAEDQYG
-153 DSCDKCGATYS
+153 DGCSVCGTTYT
-164 PTDLLNPKS
+164 PDDLLNPVS
-173 VLSGKT
+173 SLSNSELTKKRT
-179 PIKKKT
+179 EHVFFDLPQMKDFLENYLKDLTLQDPIKN
-185 DHFFFKLS
+185 KL
-193 DKKCTKFLNKWIY
+193 NEWI
-206 ENNRLQEEARN
+206 EDGL
-217 KIKEWLST
+217 KP
-225 DINNSSLIDWDI
+225 WDI
-237 SRDAPYFGFK
+237 SRDKPYFGFE
-247 IPDQTDKYF
+247 IPGEKDKYF

-269 TKNWAENNN
+269 AKNWAENNN
-278 ISMKDLW
+278 MDMKDLW
-285 DQSSDYEIHH
+285 GESSDYEIHH

-352 KYDGELLRYYFAD
+352 NYDGELLRYYFAD
-365 KFNNTIDD
+365 KFNNSIDD

-398 RVSKFIEKND
+398 RVSKFIEKNGN
-408 CNLSVNLDENFIN
+408 NLSANLDVDFIE
-421 KNSARINEVIE
+421 KNLSMIDEVIE

-439 SKSVKVIMKI
+439 SKSVKIIMKM

-470 VEVSTTAINCFRVIS
+470 VEVSSTAINCFRVIS
-485 ILLSPVL
+485 ILLNPVL
-492 PTITSRALAVFNEG
+492 PTITSKALEVFND
-506 SNNSFNNIG
+506 SATNDFNNIK

-543 MENSNLINIKDFAKV
+543 MEDSNLINIKDFAKV

-574 DKLIKLHLDVGNL
+574 DKLIKLHLDVGDF

-595 IKSAYSPENLNGRH
+595 IKSAYDPESLNGRH

-629 VLASSDDEGSIY
+629 VLASSNDEGSIY
-641 LVSPDEGAKPG
+641 LISPDEGAKPG

>member
-1 MKKYFVTS
+1 MKSRKILVTS
-9 ALPYANGDLHLG
+9 ALPYANGSIHIG
-21 HLVEYIQ
+21 HVLESVI
-28 TDIWVRFNRLIGNE
+28 TDIWVRYQNINGNE
-42 VVYICADDAHG
+42 CLYFCADDTHG
-53 TPIML
+53 TPVML
-58 KAESEKISPEELI
+58 KAKELGIDPDELI
-71 EKTLDRH
+71 KRTREEH
-78 KNDFDCFFIKFDNF
+78 IKSYSRFNINFDNF
-92 YTTHSKENEQLAT
+92 YTTHSDENKKYAEDIYQKCKEG
-105 SIYMK
+105 
-110 LVNENLIEKK
+110 NLIFKK
-120 TIHQFFD
+120 EIEQFYD
-127 DEKLMFLPDR
+127 SEEGLFLSDR
-137 YITGSCP
+137 FIKGTCP
-144 KCKSSDQYG
+144 KCGAEDQYG
-153 DSCDKCGATYS
+153 DGCSVCGTTYT
-164 PTDLLNPKS
+164 PDDLLNPVS
-173 VLSGKT
+173 SLSNSELT
-179 PIKKKT
+179 KKKT
-185 DHFFFKLS
+185 EHVFFDLPQMKDFLENYLKDLTLQDPIKNKL
-193 DKKCTKFLNKWIY
+193 NEWIDDG
-206 ENNRLQEEARN
+206 L
-217 KIKEWLST
+217 KP
-225 DINNSSLIDWDI
+225 WDI
-237 SRDAPYFGFK
+237 SRDKPYFGFE
-247 IPDQTDKYF
+247 IPGEKDKYF

-269 TKNWAENNN
+269 AKNWAENNN
-278 ISMKDLW
+278 MDMKDLW
-285 DQSSDYEIHH
+285 GESSDYEIHH

-352 KYDGELLRYYFAD
+352 NYDGELLRYYFAD
-365 KFNNTIDD
+365 KFNNSIDD

-398 RVSKFIEKND
+398 RVSKFIEKNGN
-408 CNLSVNLDENFIN
+408 NLSANLDVDFIE
-421 KNSARINEVIE
+421 KNLSMIDEVIE

-439 SKSVKVIMKI
+439 SKSVKIIMKM

-470 VEVSTTAINCFRVIS
+470 VEVSSTAINCFRVIS
-485 ILLSPVL
+485 ILLNPVL
-492 PTITSRALAVFNEG
+492 PTITSKALEVFND
-506 SNNSFNNIG
+506 SATNDFNNIK

-543 MENSNLINIKDFAKV
+543 MEDSNLINIKDFAKV

-574 DKLIKLHLDVGNL
+574 DKLIKLHLDVGDL

-595 IKSAYSPENLNGRH
+595 IKSAYDPESLNGRH

-629 VLASSDDEGSIY
+629 VLASSNDEGSIY
-641 LVSPDEGAKPG
+641 LISPDEGAKPG

>member
-1 MKKYFVTS
+1 MKSRKILVTS
-9 ALPYANGDLHLG
+9 ALPYANGSIHIG
-21 HLVEYIQ
+21 HVLESVI
-28 TDIWVRFNRLIGNE
+28 TDIWVRYQNINGNE
-42 VVYICADDAHG
+42 CLYFCADDTHG
-53 TPIML
+53 TPVML
-58 KAESEKISPEELI
+58 KAKELGIDPEELI
-71 EKTLDRH
+71 KRTREEH
-78 KNDFDCFFIKFDNF
+78 IKSYSRFNINFDNF
-92 YTTHSKENEQLAT
+92 YTTHSDENKKYAEDIYQKCKEG
-105 SIYMK
+105 
-110 LVNENLIEKK
+110 NLIFKK
-120 TIHQFFD
+120 EIEQFYD
-127 DEKLMFLPDR
+127 SEEGLFLSDR
-137 YITGSCP
+137 FIKGTCP
-144 KCKSSDQYG
+144 KCGAVDQYG
-153 DSCDKCGATYS
+153 DGCSVCGTTYT
-164 PTDLLNPKS
+164 PDDLLNPVS
-173 VLSGKT
+173 SLSNSELTKKRT
-179 PIKKKT
+179 EHVFFDLPQMKDFLENYLKDLTLQDPIKN
-185 DHFFFKLS
+185 KLNEWIE
-193 DKKCTKFLNKWIY
+193 DGLNP
-206 ENNRLQEEARN
+206 
-217 KIKEWLST
+217 
-225 DINNSSLIDWDI
+225 WDI
-237 SRDAPYFGFK
+237 SRDKPYFGFE
-247 IPDQTDKYF
+247 IPGEKDKYF

-269 TKNWAENNN
+269 AKNWAENNN
-278 ISMKDLW
+278 MDMKDLW
-285 DQSSDYEIHH
+285 GESSDYEIHH

-352 KYDGELLRYYFAD
+352 NYDGELLRYYFAD
-365 KFNNTIDD
+365 KFNNSIDD

-398 RVSKFIEKND
+398 RVSKFIEKNGN
-408 CNLSVNLDENFIN
+408 NLSANLDVDFIE
-421 KNSARINEVIE
+421 KNLSMIDEVIE

-439 SKSVKVIMKI
+439 SKSVKIIMKM

-470 VEVSTTAINCFRVIS
+470 VEVSSTAINCFRVIS
-485 ILLSPVL
+485 ILLNPVL
-492 PTITSRALAVFNEG
+492 PTITSKALEIFND
-506 SNNSFNNIG
+506 SATNDFNNIR
-515 DYLVDTKI
+515 YCLVDTKI

-543 MENSNLINIKDFAKV
+543 MEDSNLINIKDFAKV

-574 DKLIKLHLDVGNL
+574 DKLIKLHLDVGDL

-595 IKSAYSPENLNGRH
+595 IKSAYDPESLNGRH

-629 VLASSDDEGSIY
+629 VLASSNDEGSIY
-641 LVSPDEGAKPG
+641 LISPDEGAKPG